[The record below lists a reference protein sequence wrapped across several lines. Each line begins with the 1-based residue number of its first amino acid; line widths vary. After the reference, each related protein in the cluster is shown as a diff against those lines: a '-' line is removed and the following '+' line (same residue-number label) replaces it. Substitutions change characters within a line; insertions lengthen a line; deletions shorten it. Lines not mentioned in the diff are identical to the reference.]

1 MRQRMQP
8 HGGQLMMTT
17 QVTTKVPPGF
27 DGKTSWF
34 AFEDAIDD
42 WCDITELEA
51 EKWGPALRNR
61 LEGEASV
68 YKRLLDREQLRE
80 PNGRGVEYFKRT
92 LRPHFV
98 KGAQTVFLYRFMRFM
113 KNNRGNAE
121 LMKWMTRFQIDGR
134 RLEESWMDLCPELD
148 LTSPAIVAEVTARRN
163 AHNNAQAALHA
174 ADNNHVIVPWTDDMI
189 QAVHNEAIGLHRQQ
203 HRDLFPLSPNL
214 IALIFIS
221 TADLFQDQRQSL
233 TSIITHRNRTMDQYR
248 VGELRETFIEMF
260 CTVKTAVDNPMMNP
274 SGSGGRRAFL
284 VLEEG
289 DLDGSFGYWAED
301 EEDGAEGF
309 LDALE
314 DVFWIWDDNDYSW
327 FQRRFQGRR
336 TRKGKGKGKG
346 WKGKGKGKGG
356 RRFFRPRNKGKGK
369 GKRKGKSHLVEDDSY
384 YANEEWQGY
393 ENENW
398 DEGYWAYED
407 ETAWQS
413 QGWDEWQEYDEY
425 GYFQGKGKKGKKGK
439 GKGKKGHGPSE
450 QGKGQ
455 GDGKGEANYVN
466 PSHSSQPSVQQAA
479 LPSSASA
486 SGFFVTHSD
495 VSLTSVKVTQDED
508 QSMEPDLSG
517 CAFLGQEANPVQKVE
532 EEGVAFHTENQ
543 MPPTVAILD
552 LGCTR
557 AMGSRNA
564 VNAFCDY
571 VDNNDCG
578 LWYKI
583 EPTSSRFFFANSQQT
598 KCTEKLVIHMY
609 DKSWSVHT
617 TEFDIVEEGNVPL
630 LMSLPQMRNLGFQ
643 FELSPQK
650 SFLNCTR
657 LGIWKHQL
665 KMAKSTH
672 LVMDFQDIAWY
683 MSAVYFKTPEVTSF
697 FSQHEHFEYSQL
709 SVETFAYATD
719 DDWEIDYHRRELIRH
734 HKTLRSQ
741 LFKISGSK
749 CPISFDDLESTR
761 TTFLEMKNG
770 TKKVE
775 KDDWRAVSG
784 PEKRFDKQWKG
795 RTVFKIKAGAA
806 LPAEELSHVKSSSK
820 PARISDPS
828 DEVKPEHS
836 SPEEKAGKSK
846 SSSAPA
852 EEGKSGSSSS
862 GLKRRLGRKTASP
875 SEHDD
880 FGKEFIGEL
889 EKELDMELDKS
900 DDVRKRRPK
909 GDDVEYSP
917 SSDDERWEK
926 AKNKPGN
933 ESLEPRRISVP
944 LPGSEAQ
951 ALTPAYRKMIKRL
964 DDKVE
969 LYKLHV
975 KHYHMS
981 PTQFR
986 RRTSML
992 NLPERIYEKYED
1004 VFNKCRVCSMSV
1016 APPPRAKISGIRASV
1031 FGDVVFV
1038 DHCEIELKKKK
1049 YVVLL
1054 VLDGATNLL
1063 WATAQNSL
1071 DKKETLTHLRSWN
1084 EQNNCIPKAIVGDE
1098 AFFSDELLEYYK
1110 FHGIKD
1116 LPCGPRTPWPNRA
1129 ETAVRLFKKQWTIM
1143 AMSLEGDE
1151 RFNGVTIRQAVKMT
1165 AWARN
1170 TQLTISGYSPL
1181 EIATGRRP
1189 PDLFDVETANP
1200 EQLTSEPPEEDVPTL
1215 ALQRLAL
1222 RAHQEARQA
1231 ADLRHDMA
1239 RRTMP
1244 SDGPYKQGDEVFY
1257 WHQDSSKFKDKGK
1270 WIRGKVLSQ
1279 EGAMVHLHTNKAV
1292 IRVNQSKVRRDHDE
1306 WHDVSIPNLDET
1318 KEEIKDEGDLKRED
1332 HNLLCEGCLGE
1343 QAFWFYDDQKCDVLE
1358 LFGSSSGYSW
1368 MMARKGVK
1376 VGQPIDHKHGS
1387 NLNTAYGQA
1396 EAWKKIMKMDPEI
1409 IFINNPSPQ
1418 SARKMVFRFCFDVI
1432 TWQCKRNKKFIV
1444 TCAEGSYFSL
1454 FLDQKRWHKIL
1465 SKHLC
1470 WERVDLQHFCNCE
1483 DEIRDM
1489 IVYHSYDD
1497 YQDDISW
1504 FEFLT
1509 KKKFFSH
1516 EACWKD
1522 PHWKALPA
1530 RFLAGLI
1537 RATPEVS
1544 RSYVADKRQE
1554 FLLEDILE
1562 DFDQGLLCGTCMH
1575 HDRYDEHSLLLR
1587 DLDVRNDDI
1596 PVPLRHILP
1605 QKFSTP
1611 SLVSTLRMIEALPLG
1626 TEVSVR
1632 ESTNEKIVAL
1642 IPGLQNIRRMT
1653 LPQMYFESCSI
1664 FCGTY
1669 GRVNPLFSLPEDSV
1683 ILLWNPGSHH
1693 RIFFMFMSQL
1703 YPHYKEFQV
1712 NKWNIIAFS
1721 TETSGAIR
1729 RTTVGPPV
1737 NNEVVPPHPPVGADG
1752 NDPIHPDDHGPPPE
1766 DDVNMPP
1773 DGANDSGEQDDSDFD
1788 MDDPHVNPPPG
1799 GQPPFP
1805 PQPPPSMPPSTPE
1818 VQFPTAQPSPF
1829 SNPDETIE
1837 AVMQPVPDD
1846 SSSEEPHITEP
1857 ERIEIKQRHVS
1868 HDSDEKPPKAKA
1880 RVMTKKQKVQL
1891 PGHQNPIE
1899 VPTVKPPNDDED
1911 DVPNPT
1917 VSSND
1922 PTIPLPTTTPHSFT
1936 PAQPEDEEEYNTP
1949 QSSQDTIPYQDVETE
1964 EPIITEDEVEHLNS
1978 HGSDDTQPY
1987 DSEFVQFERDYFVNL
2002 GHNSAAP
2009 DFKSYDINGFRQ
2021 FCQYLAKNGKK
2032 TPKAESVITPQVLQK
2047 YAKQIK
2053 QAKLEEFRSFLDF
2066 TAMKFRDRRKHKIE
2080 NFVTGRWVLTI
2091 KTDKDGQFKKFKARW
2106 VCRGFQDAQK
2116 WDLQTDSPTATR
2128 YGFRVASQHA
2138 ASSYW
2143 DLLHIDLKT
2152 AFLQGETYDLERRVI
2167 HVQLPSDIGLP
2178 PYLVGLCT
2186 RSVYGL
2192 ADAPRRWWNR
2202 LDKFLISLGI
2212 QPTRAD
2218 RCTYVCYDGAFKND
2232 DVSSGTKTPKQVS
2245 YYVDSPSGEM
2255 TRDES
2260 FDIANEVR
2268 QSFAVEERLF
2278 SLCHAEGKSLYQQQR
2293 YTQKKSED
2301 CAWTPVIDEELLKF
2315 LESVEHKAGWIPYQ
2329 NGHAQVSY
2337 RAKALRTPDPY
2348 YTSKQYF
2355 FRTSIVKRKG
2365 VWWLLEMNA
2374 DIRKEK
2380 NFISLEEEAEVLVSI
2395 FLPAERAYLAST
2407 PQLTPEVVEELL
2419 EHFMDPVHGSN
2430 SKGRK
2435 TIGMCCLHVD
2445 DLFVTGTPDFLE
2457 KFKKKKVKASFKIG
2471 HEDVNDLMF
2480 TGQRV
2485 KWQLDEKT
2493 KKKSHI
2499 VVEQSLCVS
2508 ELTEIVIQKGQ
2519 KDDEKCDKDMHT
2531 AYRSLL
2537 GSINWLQ
2544 SRTQF
2549 QACYQ
2554 FSRCASAAASP
2565 TIGDCKALNKLCKQ
2579 IVNDPMELKYWPLE
2593 GNPRLMAMPDA
2604 AFRNNSDKSSQR
2616 AMVIFMS
2623 EPRKEKSRNSRGSL
2637 IFFESTKIKRTT
2649 LSTTVAELYAL
2660 MKCYGTCQMLRGLI
2674 KDITGHSCELH
2685 MRTDANNSVTT
2696 ASTTH
2701 VPEQQETIHMIQ
2713 MLRKEACSGSIADL
2727 SHIRTQWCL
2736 ADCLTKK
2743 SANPQALID
2752 AVRQGILKE
2761 VDAHP
2766 PFRTLVEHKA
2776 YLRSWLPT
2784 VCHHVNFALD
2794 VFYLGESFQW
2804 QLCAVNLFACW
2815 PFKSCVMNVSSL
2827 CMNAML
2833 KEIFIS
2839 FYEFVPAAQLACTH
2853 S

>member
-1 MRQRMQP
+1 MPLFSGSGAVKIMDLYEDEPNDDYESYAMRQRMQP

-174 ADNNHVIVPWTDDMI
+174 ADNNHVIVPWNDDMI

-221 TADLFQDQRQSL
+221 TADLSQDQRQSL
-233 TSIITHRNRTMDQYR
+233 TSIMTHRNRTMDQYR

-346 WKGKGKGKGG
+346 RKGKGKGKGG

-398 DEGYWAYED
+398 NEGYWAYED

-466 PSHSSQPSVQQAA
+466 PSHSSQPTVQQAA
-479 LPSSASA
+479 LPSSVSA

-508 QSMEPDLSG
+508 QSMEPDPSG

-665 KMAKSTH
+665 RMAKSTH

-697 FSQHEHFEYSQL
+697 FSQNEHFEYSQL

-795 RTVFKIKAGAA
+795 RTVFKIKAGAT

-828 DEVKPEHS
+828 DEVKPENS
-836 SPEEKAGKSK
+836 STEEKAGKSK

-889 EKELDMELDKS
+889 GKELDMELDKS

-909 GDDVEYSP
+909 GDDVDNYSP

-1049 YVVLL
+1049 YAVLL

-1098 AFFSDELLEYYK
+1098 AFFSDEFLEYYK

-1200 EQLTSEPPEEDVPTL
+1200 EQLTSEPPEEDVSTL

-1257 WHQDSSKFKDKGK
+1257 WHQDSSKFKEKGK

-1318 KEEIKDEGDLKRED
+1318 EEEIKDEGDLRRED

-1376 VGQPIDHKHGS
+1376 VGQPVDHKHGS

-1409 IFINNPSPQ
+1409 IYINNPSPQ

-1444 TCAEGSYFSL
+1444 TCPEGSYFSL

-1516 EACWKD
+1516 ETCWKD

-1575 HDRYDEHSLLLR
+1575 HERYDEHSLLLR

-1857 ERIEIKQRHVS
+1857 ERIEIKQRQVS

-1917 VSSND
+1917 AASSND

-1978 HGSDDTQPY
+1978 NGSDDTQPY
-1987 DSEFVQFERDYFVNL
+1987 DSEFVQFEGDYFVNL

-2232 DVSSGTKTPKQVS
+2232 DVSSGTKNPKQVS

-2301 CAWTPVIDEELLKF
+2301 CAWTPVVDEELLKF
-2315 LESVEHKAGWIPYQ
+2315 LESVEHKAGRIPYQ

-2365 VWWLLEMNA
+2365 VSWLLEMNA

-2380 NFISLEEEAEVLVSI
+2380 NYISLEEEAEVLVSI

-2457 KFKKKKVKASFKIG
+2457 KFKSKVKASFKIG

-2565 TIGDCKALNKLCKQ
+2565 TIGDCKSLNKLCKQ

-2685 MRTDANNSVTT
+2685 MRTDANNLVTT

-2752 AVRQGILKE
+2752 AVRQGIKE

-2794 VFYLGESFQW
+2794 VFYLGESFQ
-2804 QLCAVNLFACW
+2804 
-2815 PFKSCVMNVSSL
+2815 
-2827 CMNAML
+2827 
-2833 KEIFIS
+2833 
-2839 FYEFVPAAQLACTH
+2839 
-2853 S
+2853 

>member
-1 MRQRMQP
+1 MPLFSGSGAVKIMDLYEDEPNDDYESYAMRQRMQP

-34 AFEDAIDD
+34 AFEDAVDD
-42 WCDITELEA
+42 WCHITELEA

-221 TADLFQDQRQSL
+221 TADLSQDQRQSL
-233 TSIITHRNRTMDQYR
+233 TSIMTHRNRTMDQYR

-346 WKGKGKGKGG
+346 RKGKGKGKGKGG

-398 DEGYWAYED
+398 NEGYWAYED

-466 PSHSSQPSVQQAA
+466 PSHSSQPTVQQAA
-479 LPSSASA
+479 PASA

-508 QSMEPDLSG
+508 QSMEPDPSG

-617 TEFDIVEEGNVPL
+617 TEFDIAEEGNVPL

-665 KMAKSTH
+665 RMAKSTH

-1098 AFFSDELLEYYK
+1098 AFFSDEFLEYYK

-1143 AMSLEGDE
+1143 AMSVEGDE

-1200 EQLTSEPPEEDVPTL
+1200 EQLTSEPPEEDVSTL

-1306 WHDVSIPNLDET
+1306 WHDVSIPNLDEA

-1396 EAWKKIMKMDPEI
+1396 EACKKIMKMDPEI

-1418 SARKMVFRFCFDVI
+1418 SARKVVFRFCFDVI

-1444 TCAEGSYFSL
+1444 TCPEGSYFSL

-1653 LPQMYFESCSI
+1653 LPQTYFESCSI

-1773 DGANDSGEQDDSDFD
+1773 DGANDSGEQDDDSDFD
-1788 MDDPHVNPPPG
+1788 MDDPHLNPPPG

-1917 VSSND
+1917 AASSND

-1978 HGSDDTQPY
+1978 NGSDDTQPY
-1987 DSEFVQFERDYFVNL
+1987 DSEFVQFEGDYFVNL

-2301 CAWTPVIDEELLKF
+2301 CAWTPVVDEELLKF

-2457 KFKKKKVKASFKIG
+2457 KFKNKVKASFKIG

-2685 MRTDANNSVTT
+2685 MRTDANNLVTT

-2794 VFYLGESFQW
+2794 VFYLGESFQ
-2804 QLCAVNLFACW
+2804 
-2815 PFKSCVMNVSSL
+2815 
-2827 CMNAML
+2827 
-2833 KEIFIS
+2833 
-2839 FYEFVPAAQLACTH
+2839 
-2853 S
+2853 

>member
-1 MRQRMQP
+1 MPLFSGSGAVKIMDLYEDEPNDDYESYAMRQRMQP

-121 LMKWMTRFQIDGR
+121 LMKWMTRFQTDGR

-221 TADLFQDQRQSL
+221 TADLSQDQRQSL
-233 TSIITHRNRTMDQYR
+233 TSIMTHRNRTMDQYR

-346 WKGKGKGKGG
+346 RKGKGKGKGG

-398 DEGYWAYED
+398 NEGYWAYED

-479 LPSSASA
+479 IPSSASA

-665 KMAKSTH
+665 RMAKSTH

-749 CPISFDDLESTR
+749 CPISFDDFESTR

-795 RTVFKIKAGAA
+795 RTVFKIKAGAT

-909 GDDVEYSP
+909 GDDVDYSP
-917 SSDDERWEK
+917 SFDDERWEK

-1098 AFFSDELLEYYK
+1098 AFFSDEFLEYYK

-1116 LPCGPRTPWPNRA
+1116 LPCRPRTPWPNRA

-1200 EQLTSEPPEEDVPTL
+1200 EQLTSEPPEEDVSTL

-1292 IRVNQSKVRRDHDE
+1292 IRSKVRRDHDE

-1444 TCAEGSYFSL
+1444 TCPEGSYFSL

-1470 WERVDLQHFCNCE
+1470 WVRVDLQHFCKCE

-1516 EACWKD
+1516 EVCWKD

-1632 ESTNEKIVAL
+1632 ESTNERIVAL

-1653 LPQMYFESCSI
+1653 LPQMYFESCST

-1917 VSSND
+1917 AASSND

-1964 EPIITEDEVEHLNS
+1964 EPIITEDEVEHLHSN
-1978 HGSDDTQPY
+1978 GSDDTQPY
-1987 DSEFVQFERDYFVNL
+1987 DSEFVQFEGDYFVNL

-2021 FCQYLAKNGKK
+2021 FCQYFAKNGKK

-2066 TAMKFRDRRKHKIE
+2066 TAMKFRDRRRHKIE

-2152 AFLQGETYDLERRVI
+2152 AFLQGETYDLERRVT

-2232 DVSSGTKTPKQVS
+2232 DVSSGTKNPKQVS

-2301 CAWTPVIDEELLKF
+2301 CAWTPVVDEELLKF

-2395 FLPAERAYLAST
+2395 FLPTERAYLAST

-2457 KFKKKKVKASFKIG
+2457 KFKSKVKASFKIG

-2685 MRTDANNSVTT
+2685 MRTDANNLVTT

-2794 VFYLGESFQW
+2794 VFYLGESFQ
-2804 QLCAVNLFACW
+2804 
-2815 PFKSCVMNVSSL
+2815 
-2827 CMNAML
+2827 
-2833 KEIFIS
+2833 
-2839 FYEFVPAAQLACTH
+2839 
-2853 S
+2853 

>member
-1 MRQRMQP
+1 MPLFSGSGAVKIMDLYEDEPNDDYESYAMRQRMQP

-174 ADNNHVIVPWTDDMI
+174 ADNNHVIVPWNDDMI

-221 TADLFQDQRQSL
+221 TADLSQDQRQSL
-233 TSIITHRNRTMDQYR
+233 TSIMTHRNRTMDQYR

-274 SGSGGRRAFL
+274 SGSGGRRAFS

-346 WKGKGKGKGG
+346 RKGKGKGKGG

-398 DEGYWAYED
+398 NEGYWAYED

-466 PSHSSQPSVQQAA
+466 PSHSSQPTAQQAA

-495 VSLTSVKVTQDED
+495 VSLTSVKVTHDED

-517 CAFLGQEANPVQKVE
+517 CAFLGQEENPVQKVE

-665 KMAKSTH
+665 RMAKSTH

-719 DDWEIDYHRRELIRH
+719 DDWEIDYQRRELIRH

-795 RTVFKIKAGAA
+795 RTVFKIKAGAT

-909 GDDVEYSP
+909 GDDVDNYSP

-1098 AFFSDELLEYYK
+1098 AFFSDEFLEYYK

-1200 EQLTSEPPEEDVPTL
+1200 EQLTSEPHEEDVSTL

-1409 IFINNPSPQ
+1409 IYINNPSPQ

-1444 TCAEGSYFSL
+1444 TCPEGSYFSL

-1516 EACWKD
+1516 EVCWKD
-1522 PHWKALPA
+1522 PHWKTLPA

-1653 LPQMYFESCSI
+1653 LPQMYLESCSI

-1837 AVMQPVPDD
+1837 AVMQPVPYD

-1857 ERIEIKQRHVS
+1857 ERIEIKQRQVS

-1917 VSSND
+1917 AASSND

-1964 EPIITEDEVEHLNS
+1964 EPIITEDEGEHLNS
-1978 HGSDDTQPY
+1978 NGSDDTQPY
-1987 DSEFVQFERDYFVNL
+1987 DSEFVQFEGDYFVIL

-2218 RCTYVCYDGAFKND
+2218 RCTYVCYDGALKKD
-2232 DVSSGTKTPKQVS
+2232 DVSSRTKTPKQVS

-2301 CAWTPVIDEELLKF
+2301 CAWTPVVDEELLKF
-2315 LESVEHKAGWIPYQ
+2315 LESVEHKSGWIPYQ

-2380 NFISLEEEAEVLVSI
+2380 NLISLEEEAEVLVSI

-2457 KFKKKKVKASFKIG
+2457 KFKNKVKASFKIG

-2593 GNPRLMAMPDA
+2593 GNPRLLAMPDA

-2623 EPRKEKSRNSRGSL
+2623 EQRKEKSRNSRGSL

-2685 MRTDANNSVTT
+2685 MRTDANNLVTT

-2794 VFYLGESFQW
+2794 VFYLGESFQ
-2804 QLCAVNLFACW
+2804 
-2815 PFKSCVMNVSSL
+2815 
-2827 CMNAML
+2827 
-2833 KEIFIS
+2833 
-2839 FYEFVPAAQLACTH
+2839 
-2853 S
+2853 

>member
-1 MRQRMQP
+1 MPLFSGSGAVKIMDLYEDEPNDDYESYAMRQRMQP

-174 ADNNHVIVPWTDDMI
+174 ADNNHVIVPWNDDMI

-221 TADLFQDQRQSL
+221 TADLSQDQRQSL
-233 TSIITHRNRTMDQYR
+233 TSIMTHRNRTMDQYR

-309 LDALE
+309 LDSLE

-346 WKGKGKGKGG
+346 RKGKGKGKGG

-398 DEGYWAYED
+398 NEGYWAYED

-466 PSHSSQPSVQQAA
+466 PSHSSQPTVQQAA

-495 VSLTSVKVTQDED
+495 VSLTSVKATQDED

-657 LGIWKHQL
+657 LGIWKYQL
-665 KMAKSTH
+665 RMAKSTH

-697 FSQHEHFEYSQL
+697 FSQNEHFEYSQL

-836 SPEEKAGKSK
+836 SPEEKARKSK

-889 EKELDMELDKS
+889 QKELDMELDKS

-909 GDDVEYSP
+909 GDDVDYSP

-1098 AFFSDELLEYYK
+1098 AFFSDEFLEYYK

-1200 EQLTSEPPEEDVPTL
+1200 EQLTSEPPEEDVSTL

-1257 WHQDSSKFKDKGK
+1257 WHQDSSKFKKKGK
-1270 WIRGKVLSQ
+1270 WIKGKVLSQ

-1409 IFINNPSPQ
+1409 IYINNPSPQ

-1444 TCAEGSYFSL
+1444 TCPEGSYFSL

-1470 WERVDLQHFCNCE
+1470 WERVDLQHFCKCE

-1554 FLLEDILE
+1554 FLLVDILE

-1587 DLDVRNDDI
+1587 DLNVRNDDI

-1664 FCGTY
+1664 YCGTY

-1683 ILLWNPGSHH
+1683 ILIWNPGSHH

-1773 DGANDSGEQDDSDFD
+1773 DGANGSGEQDDSDFD

-1805 PQPPPSMPPSTPE
+1805 PNPPPSMPPSTPE

-1880 RVMTKKQKVQL
+1880 RVMTKRQKVQL

-1917 VSSND
+1917 AASSND

-1978 HGSDDTQPY
+1978 NGSDDTQPY
-1987 DSEFVQFERDYFVNL
+1987 DSEFVQFEGDYFVNL
-2002 GHNSAAP
+2002 GHNSVAP
-2009 DFKSYDINGFRQ
+2009 DFKFIYDINGFRQ

-2268 QSFAVEERLF
+2268 QSFSVEERLF

-2301 CAWTPVIDEELLKF
+2301 CAWTPVVDEELLKF

-2445 DLFVTGTPDFLE
+2445 DLFVTGTPEFLE
-2457 KFKKKKVKASFKIG
+2457 KFKNKVKASFKIG

-2565 TIGDCKALNKLCKQ
+2565 TVGDCKALNKLCKQ

-2685 MRTDANNSVTT
+2685 MRTDANNLVTT

-2752 AVRQGILKE
+2752 AVKQGFLKE

-2784 VCHHVNFALD
+2784 VYHHVNFALD
-2794 VFYLGESFQW
+2794 VFYLGESFQ
-2804 QLCAVNLFACW
+2804 
-2815 PFKSCVMNVSSL
+2815 
-2827 CMNAML
+2827 
-2833 KEIFIS
+2833 
-2839 FYEFVPAAQLACTH
+2839 
-2853 S
+2853 

>member
-1 MRQRMQP
+1 MVAGAVKIMDLYEDEPNDDYESYAMRQRMPP

-148 LTSPAIVAEVTARRN
+148 LTSPAIVAEVAARRN
-163 AHNNAQAALHA
+163 AHNNARAALHA
-174 ADNNHVIVPWTDDMI
+174 ADNNHVVIPWTDDMI
-189 QAVHNEAIGLHRQQ
+189 QAVHNEAIGLHRQA

-221 TADLFQDQRQSL
+221 TADLSQDQRQSL
-233 TSIITHRNRTMDQYR
+233 TSIMTHRNRTMDQYR

-284 VLEEG
+284 VIEEG

-327 FQRRFQGRR
+327 YQRRFQGRR

-346 WKGKGKGKGG
+346 RKGKGKGKGG
-356 RRFFRPRNKGKGK
+356 RRFFRPRNKRKGK
-369 GKRKGKSHLVEDDSY
+369 GKRKGKSHLVEDESY

-398 DEGYWAYED
+398 NEGYWAYED

-466 PSHSSQPSVQQAA
+466 PSHSSQPTVQQAA

-665 KMAKSTH
+665 RMAKSTH

-749 CPISFDDLESTR
+749 CPISFDDIESTR

-846 SSSAPA
+846 SSSAP
-852 EEGKSGSSSS
+852 EHQCKSGSSSS

-909 GDDVEYSP
+909 GDDVDYSP

-1098 AFFSDELLEYYK
+1098 AFFSDEFLEYYK

-1143 AMSLEGDE
+1143 ATSLEGDE

-1200 EQLTSEPPEEDVPTL
+1200 EQLTSEPPEEDVSTL

-1306 WHDVSIPNLDET
+1306 WHDVSIPNLDEA
-1318 KEEIKDEGDLKRED
+1318 KEENKDEGDLKRED

-1376 VGQPIDHKHGS
+1376 VGQRIDHKHGS

-1418 SARKMVFRFCFDVI
+1418 CARKMVFRFCFDVI

-1444 TCAEGSYFSL
+1444 TCPEGSYFSL

-1489 IVYHSYDD
+1489 IVHHSYDD

-1554 FLLEDILE
+1554 FLLEDIFE

-1683 ILLWNPGSHH
+1683 ILLWNPSSHH

-1773 DGANDSGEQDDSDFD
+1773 DGVNDSGEQDDDSDFD
-1788 MDDPHVNPPPG
+1788 MDDPHLNPPPG

-1917 VSSND
+1917 AASSND

-1978 HGSDDTQPY
+1978 NGSDDTQPY
-1987 DSEFVQFERDYFVNL
+1987 DSEFVQFEGDYFVNL

-2066 TAMKFRDRRKHKIE
+2066 TAMKFRDRRKHRIE

-2278 SLCHAEGKSLYQQQR
+2278 PLCHAEGKSLYQQPR

-2301 CAWTPVIDEELLKF
+2301 CAWTPVVDEELLKF

-2380 NFISLEEEAEVLVSI
+2380 NFVSLEEEAEVLVSI

-2407 PQLTPEVVEELL
+2407 PQLTPEVVEDLL
-2419 EHFMDPVHGSN
+2419 EHFMDPVHASN
-2430 SKGRK
+2430 SEGRK
-2435 TIGMCCLHVD
+2435 AIGMCCLHVD
-2445 DLFVTGTPDFLE
+2445 DLFVTGTPEFLE
-2457 KFKKKKVKASFKIG
+2457 KFKSKVKASFKIG

-2565 TIGDCKALNKLCKQ
+2565 TVGDCKALNKLCKQ

-2660 MKCYGTCQMLRGLI
+2660 MKCYGACQMLRGLI

-2685 MRTDANNSVTT
+2685 MRTDANNLVTT

-2784 VCHHVNFALD
+2784 VCHHVNFAFD
-2794 VFYLGESFQW
+2794 VFYLGESFQ
-2804 QLCAVNLFACW
+2804 
-2815 PFKSCVMNVSSL
+2815 
-2827 CMNAML
+2827 
-2833 KEIFIS
+2833 
-2839 FYEFVPAAQLACTH
+2839 
-2853 S
+2853 

>member
-1 MRQRMQP
+1 MPLFSGSGAVKIMDLYEDEPNDDYESYAMRQRMQP

-174 ADNNHVIVPWTDDMI
+174 ADNNHVIVPWNDDMI

-221 TADLFQDQRQSL
+221 TADLSQDQRQSL
-233 TSIITHRNRTMDQYR
+233 TSIMTHRNRTMDQYR

-346 WKGKGKGKGG
+346 RKGKGKGKGG

-398 DEGYWAYED
+398 NEGYWAYED

-455 GDGKGEANYVN
+455 GDGKGETNYVN

-479 LPSSASA
+479 LPSSTSA

-657 LGIWKHQL
+657 LGIWKYQL
-665 KMAKSTH
+665 RMAKSTH

-784 PEKRFDKQWKG
+784 PEKRFDRQWKG

-862 GLKRRLGRKTASP
+862 GLKGRLGRKTASP

-926 AKNKPGN
+926 DKNKPGN

-1071 DKKETLTHLRSWN
+1071 ENKETLTHLRSWN

-1098 AFFSDELLEYYK
+1098 AFFSDEFLEYYK

-1129 ETAVRLFKKQWTIM
+1129 ETAVRLFKKQWIIM

-1151 RFNGVTIRQAVKMT
+1151 RFNSVTIRQAVKMT

-1200 EQLTSEPPEEDVPTL
+1200 EQLTSEPPEEDVSTL

-1231 ADLRHDMA
+1231 ADLRYDMA

-1257 WHQDSSKFKDKGK
+1257 WHQDSSKFKEKGK

-1409 IFINNPSPQ
+1409 IYINNPSPQ

-1432 TWQCKRNKKFIV
+1432 TWQCKRNKKFIA
-1444 TCAEGSYFSL
+1444 TCPEGSYFSL

-1470 WERVDLQHFCNCE
+1470 WERVDLQHFCKCE

-1729 RTTVGPPV
+1729 RTTVCPPV

-1837 AVMQPVPDD
+1837 AVMQPVHDD

-1857 ERIEIKQRHVS
+1857 ERIEIKQRQVS

-1899 VPTVKPPNDDED
+1899 VPTVKPPNDDQD
-1911 DVPNPT
+1911 DVANPT
-1917 VSSND
+1917 ASSSND

-1964 EPIITEDEVEHLNS
+1964 EPIITEDEVEHLHSN
-1978 HGSDDTQPY
+1978 GSDDTQPY
-1987 DSEFVQFERDYFVNL
+1987 DSEFVQFEGDYFVNL

-2301 CAWTPVIDEELLKF
+2301 CAWTPVVDEELLKF

-2457 KFKKKKVKASFKIG
+2457 KFKSKVKASFKIG

-2508 ELTEIVIQKGQ
+2508 ELTEIVIQKGK

-2593 GNPRLMAMPDA
+2593 GNPRLMAMPGA

-2685 MRTDANNSVTT
+2685 MRTDANNLVTT

-2752 AVRQGILKE
+2752 AVKQGVLKE

-2794 VFYLGESFQW
+2794 VFYLGESFQ
-2804 QLCAVNLFACW
+2804 
-2815 PFKSCVMNVSSL
+2815 
-2827 CMNAML
+2827 
-2833 KEIFIS
+2833 
-2839 FYEFVPAAQLACTH
+2839 
-2853 S
+2853 

>member
-1 MRQRMQP
+1 M
-8 HGGQLMMTT
+8 
-17 QVTTKVPPGF
+17 
-27 DGKTSWF
+27 
-34 AFEDAIDD
+34 
-42 WCDITELEA
+42 
-51 EKWGPALRNR
+51 
-61 LEGEASV
+61 
-68 YKRLLDREQLRE
+68 
-80 PNGRGVEYFKRT
+80 
-92 LRPHFV
+92 

-113 KNNRGNAE
+113 KNNRGNGD

-174 ADNNHVIVPWTDDMI
+174 ADNNHVVIPWTDDMI

-221 TADLFQDQRQSL
+221 TADLSQDQRQSL
-233 TSIITHRNRTMDQYR
+233 TSIMTHRNRTMDQYR

-260 CTVKTAVDNPMMNP
+260 CTVKTAVDNPMLNP

-346 WKGKGKGKGG
+346 RKGKGKGG

-369 GKRKGKSHLVEDDSY
+369 GKRKGKSHLVEDESY

-398 DEGYWAYED
+398 NEGYWAYED

-466 PSHSSQPSVQQAA
+466 PSHSSQPAVQQAA

-486 SGFFVTHSD
+486 SGFFVTHSN
-495 VSLTSVKVTQDED
+495 VSLTSVKVTRDEE

-571 VDNNDCG
+571 VDNHDCG

-665 KMAKSTH
+665 RMAKSTH

-836 SPEEKAGKSK
+836 SPEEKPGKSK
-846 SSSAPA
+846 PSSAPA

-909 GDDVEYSP
+909 GDDVDYTP

-1031 FGDVVFV
+1031 FGDVIFV

-1098 AFFSDELLEYYK
+1098 AFFSDEFLEYYK

-1165 AWARN
+1165 VWARN

-1200 EQLTSEPPEEDVPTL
+1200 EQLTSEPPEEDVSTL

-1306 WHDVSIPNLDET
+1306 WHDVSIPNLDEA

-1444 TCAEGSYFSL
+1444 TCPEGSYFSL

-1497 YQDDISW
+1497 YQHDISW

-1632 ESTNEKIVAL
+1632 ESTNERIVAL

-1773 DGANDSGEQDDSDFD
+1773 DGANDSGEQDDDSDFD
-1788 MDDPHVNPPPG
+1788 MDDPHLNPPPG

-1805 PQPPPSMPPSTPE
+1805 PHPPPSMPPSTPE

-1917 VSSND
+1917 AASSND

-1978 HGSDDTQPY
+1978 NGSDDTQPY
-1987 DSEFVQFERDYFVNL
+1987 DSEFVQFEGDYFVNL

-2009 DFKSYDINGFRQ
+2009 DFKSYDVNGFRQ

-2143 DLLHIDLKT
+2143 DILHIDLKT

-2301 CAWTPVIDEELLKF
+2301 CAWTPVVDEELLKF

-2380 NFISLEEEAEVLVSI
+2380 NLISLEEEAEVLVSI

-2457 KFKKKKVKASFKIG
+2457 KFKSKVKASFKIG

-2565 TIGDCKALNKLCKQ
+2565 TVGDCKALNKLCKQ
-2579 IVNDPMELKYWPLE
+2579 IVNDPMELKFWPLE

-2685 MRTDANNSVTT
+2685 MRTDANNLVTT

-2794 VFYLGESFQW
+2794 VFYLGESFQ
-2804 QLCAVNLFACW
+2804 
-2815 PFKSCVMNVSSL
+2815 
-2827 CMNAML
+2827 
-2833 KEIFIS
+2833 
-2839 FYEFVPAAQLACTH
+2839 
-2853 S
+2853 

>member
-1 MRQRMQP
+1 MVAEQKKIMDLYEDEPNDDYESYAMRQRMQP

-113 KNNRGNAE
+113 TNNRGNAE

-221 TADLFQDQRQSL
+221 TADLSQDQRQSL
-233 TSIITHRNRTMDQYR
+233 TSIMTHRNRTMDQYR

-346 WKGKGKGKGG
+346 RKGKGKGKGG

-398 DEGYWAYED
+398 NEGYWAYED

-439 GKGKKGHGPSE
+439 GKRKKGHGPSE

-466 PSHSSQPSVQQAA
+466 PSHSSQSTVQQAA

-564 VNAFCDY
+564 VNAFCHY

-609 DKSWSVHT
+609 DKSWSVRT

-630 LMSLPQMRNLGFQ
+630 LMSLPQMRNLGFR

-665 KMAKSTH
+665 RMAKSTH

-697 FSQHEHFEYSQL
+697 FSQNEHFEYSQL

-795 RTVFKIKAGAA
+795 RTVFKIKAGATI
-806 LPAEELSHVKSSSK
+806 PAEELSHVKSSSK

-1038 DHCEIELKKKK
+1038 DHCEIELKNKK

-1071 DKKETLTHLRSWN
+1071 ENKETLTHLRSWN

-1098 AFFSDELLEYYK
+1098 AFFSDEFLEYYK

-1129 ETAVRLFKKQWTIM
+1129 ETAVRLFKKQWIIM

-1151 RFNGVTIRQAVKMT
+1151 RFNSVTIRQAVKMT

-1189 PDLFDVETANP
+1189 PDLFDIETANP
-1200 EQLTSEPPEEDVPTL
+1200 EQLTSEPPEEDVSTL
-1215 ALQRLAL
+1215 ALRRLAL

-1231 ADLRHDMA
+1231 ADLRHDMT

-1244 SDGPYKQGDEVFY
+1244 SYKQGDEVFY
-1257 WHQDSSKFKDKGK
+1257 WHQDSSKFKEKGK

-1306 WHDVSIPNLDET
+1306 WHDVSIPNLDEA

-1444 TCAEGSYFSL
+1444 TCPEGSYFSL

-1470 WERVDLQHFCNCE
+1470 WERVDLQHFCKCE

-1752 NDPIHPDDHGPPPE
+1752 NDPIHPDDHGPPPK

-1805 PQPPPSMPPSTPE
+1805 PNPPPSMPPSTPE

-1857 ERIEIKQRHVS
+1857 ERIEIKQRQVS
-1868 HDSDEKPPKAKA
+1868 HDSDEMPPKAKA

-1917 VSSND
+1917 TASSND

-1964 EPIITEDEVEHLNS
+1964 EPIITEDEVEHLHSN
-1978 HGSDDTQPY
+1978 GSDDTQPY
-1987 DSEFVQFERDYFVNL
+1987 DSEFVQFEGDYFVNL

-2053 QAKLEEFRSFLDF
+2053 QAKLAEFRSFLDF

-2268 QSFAVEERLF
+2268 QSFAAEERLF

-2301 CAWTPVIDEELLKF
+2301 CAWTPVVDEELLKF

-2445 DLFVTGTPDFLE
+2445 DLFVTGTPEFLE
-2457 KFKKKKVKASFKIG
+2457 KFKNKVKASFKIG

-2565 TIGDCKALNKLCKQ
+2565 TVGDCKALNKLCKQ
-2579 IVNDPMELKYWPLE
+2579 IVNDPMELRYWPLE

-2685 MRTDANNSVTT
+2685 MRTDANNLVTT

-2752 AVRQGILKE
+2752 AVKQGILKE

-2794 VFYLGESFQW
+2794 VFYLCESFQ
-2804 QLCAVNLFACW
+2804 
-2815 PFKSCVMNVSSL
+2815 
-2827 CMNAML
+2827 
-2833 KEIFIS
+2833 
-2839 FYEFVPAAQLACTH
+2839 
-2853 S
+2853 

>member
-1 MRQRMQP
+1 MPLFSGSGAVKIMGLYEDEPNDDYESYAMRQRMQP

-51 EKWGPALRNR
+51 EKWGPAIRNR

-174 ADNNHVIVPWTDDMI
+174 ADNNHVVIPWTDDMI

-221 TADLFQDQRQSL
+221 TADLSQDQRQSL
-233 TSIITHRNRTMDQYR
+233 TSIMTHRNRTMDQYR

-284 VLEEG
+284 VIEEG

-346 WKGKGKGKGG
+346 RKGKGKGKGG

-369 GKRKGKSHLVEDDSY
+369 GRRKGKSHLVEDESY

-398 DEGYWAYED
+398 NEGYWAYED

-466 PSHSSQPSVQQAA
+466 PSHSSQPAVQQAA

-495 VSLTSVKVTQDED
+495 VSLTSVKVTPDED

-665 KMAKSTH
+665 RMAKSTH

-719 DDWEIDYHRRELIRH
+719 DDWEIDYHRKELIRH

-795 RTVFKIKAGAA
+795 RTVFKIKAGVA

-862 GLKRRLGRKTASP
+862 GLKRRLGRKTTSP

-880 FGKEFIGEL
+880 FGKGFIGEL

-909 GDDVEYSP
+909 GDDVDNYTP

-1004 VFNKCRVCSMSV
+1004 VFNKCRVCSTSV

-1098 AFFSDELLEYYK
+1098 AFFSDEFLEYYK

-1200 EQLTSEPPEEDVPTL
+1200 EQLTSEPPEEDVSTL

-1306 WHDVSIPNLDET
+1306 WHDVSIPNLDEA

-1444 TCAEGSYFSL
+1444 TCPEGSYFSL

-1489 IVYHSYDD
+1489 MVYHSYDD

-1516 EACWKD
+1516 EACWND

-1737 NNEVVPPHPPVGADG
+1737 NNEVVPPHPPVGTDG

-1788 MDDPHVNPPPG
+1788 MDDPHLNPPPG

-1805 PQPPPSMPPSTPE
+1805 PHPPPSMPPSTPE

-1857 ERIEIKQRHVS
+1857 ERLELKQRHVS

-1880 RVMTKKQKVQL
+1880 RVVTKKQKVQL

-1917 VSSND
+1917 AASSND

-1978 HGSDDTQPY
+1978 NGSDDTQPY
-1987 DSEFVQFERDYFVNL
+1987 DSEFVQFEGDYFVNL

-2021 FCQYLAKNGKK
+2021 FCQYLARNGKK

-2143 DLLHIDLKT
+2143 DILHTDLKT

-2301 CAWTPVIDEELLKF
+2301 CAWTPVVDEELLKF

-2380 NFISLEEEAEVLVSI
+2380 NLISLEEEAEVLVSI
-2395 FLPAERAYLAST
+2395 FLPAERSYLAST

-2457 KFKKKKVKASFKIG
+2457 KFKSKVKASFKIG

-2519 KDDEKCDKDMHT
+2519 NDDEKCDKDMHT

-2565 TIGDCKALNKLCKQ
+2565 TVGDCKALNKLCKQ
-2579 IVNDPMELKYWPLE
+2579 IVNDPMELKFWPLE

-2685 MRTDANNSVTT
+2685 MRTDANNLVTT

-2794 VFYLGESFQW
+2794 VFYLGESFQ
-2804 QLCAVNLFACW
+2804 
-2815 PFKSCVMNVSSL
+2815 
-2827 CMNAML
+2827 
-2833 KEIFIS
+2833 
-2839 FYEFVPAAQLACTH
+2839 
-2853 S
+2853 

>member
-1 MRQRMQP
+1 MDLYEDEPNDDYESYAMRQRMQP

-174 ADNNHVIVPWTDDMI
+174 ADNNHVVIPWTDDMI

-221 TADLFQDQRQSL
+221 TADLSQDQRQSL
-233 TSIITHRNRTMDQYR
+233 TSIMTHRNRTMDQYR

-284 VLEEG
+284 VIEEG

-346 WKGKGKGKGG
+346 RKGKGKGKGG

-369 GKRKGKSHLVEDDSY
+369 GKRKGKSHLVEDESY

-398 DEGYWAYED
+398 NEGYWAYED

-466 PSHSSQPSVQQAA
+466 PSHSSQPAVQQAA

-495 VSLTSVKVTQDED
+495 VSLTSVKVTPDED

-517 CAFLGQEANPVQKVE
+517 CAFLGQEANPVQKVD

-609 DKSWSVHT
+609 DKSWSVRT

-665 KMAKSTH
+665 RMAKSTH

-697 FSQHEHFEYSQL
+697 FSQNEHFEYSQL

-719 DDWEIDYHRRELIRH
+719 DDWEIDYHRKELIRH

-795 RTVFKIKAGAA
+795 RTVFKIKAGVA

-862 GLKRRLGRKTASP
+862 GLKRRLGRKTTSP

-909 GDDVEYSP
+909 GDDVDNYTP

-1098 AFFSDELLEYYK
+1098 AFFSDEFLEYYK

-1200 EQLTSEPPEEDVPTL
+1200 EQLTSEPPEEDVSTL

-1306 WHDVSIPNLDET
+1306 WHDVSIPNLDEA

-1444 TCAEGSYFSL
+1444 TCPEGSYFSL

-1489 IVYHSYDD
+1489 MVYHSYDD

-1516 EACWKD
+1516 EACWND

-1632 ESTNEKIVAL
+1632 ESTNERIVAL

-1703 YPHYKEFQV
+1703 YPHYKDFQV

-1773 DGANDSGEQDDSDFD
+1773 DGANDSGEQDDDSDFD
-1788 MDDPHVNPPPG
+1788 MDDPHLNPPLG

-1805 PQPPPSMPPSTPE
+1805 PHPPPSMPPSTPE

-1857 ERIEIKQRHVS
+1857 ERLEIKQRHVS

-1917 VSSND
+1917 AASSND

-1949 QSSQDTIPYQDVETE
+1949 QSSQDTIPYQDIETE

-1978 HGSDDTQPY
+1978 NGSDDTQPY
-1987 DSEFVQFERDYFVNL
+1987 DSEFVQFEGDYFVNL

-2143 DLLHIDLKT
+2143 DILHIDLKT

-2232 DVSSGTKTPKQVS
+2232 DVSSGTKTPKQIS

-2301 CAWTPVIDEELLKF
+2301 CAWTPVVDEELLKF

-2365 VWWLLEMNA
+2365 VWWLLEMNT

-2380 NFISLEEEAEVLVSI
+2380 NLISLEEEAEVLVSI
-2395 FLPAERAYLAST
+2395 FLPAERSYLAST

-2457 KFKKKKVKASFKIG
+2457 KFKSKVKASFKIG

-2565 TIGDCKALNKLCKQ
+2565 TVGDCKALNKLCKQ
-2579 IVNDPMELKYWPLE
+2579 IVNDPMELKFWPLE

-2685 MRTDANNSVTT
+2685 MRTDANNLVTT

-2794 VFYLGESFQW
+2794 VFYLGESFQ
-2804 QLCAVNLFACW
+2804 
-2815 PFKSCVMNVSSL
+2815 
-2827 CMNAML
+2827 
-2833 KEIFIS
+2833 
-2839 FYEFVPAAQLACTH
+2839 
-2853 S
+2853 

>member
-1 MRQRMQP
+1 MPLFSGSGAVKIMDLYEDEPNDDYESYAMRQRMQP

-134 RLEESWMDLCPELD
+134 RLEESWMDLRPELD

-174 ADNNHVIVPWTDDMI
+174 ADNNHVVIPWTDDMI

-221 TADLFQDQRQSL
+221 TADLSQDQRQSL
-233 TSIITHRNRTMDQYR
+233 TSIMTHRNRTMDQYR

-284 VLEEG
+284 VIEEG

-314 DVFWIWDDNDYSW
+314 DVFWIWDDKDYSW

-346 WKGKGKGKGG
+346 RKGKGKGG

-369 GKRKGKSHLVEDDSY
+369 GKRKGKSHLVEDESY

-398 DEGYWAYED
+398 NEGYWAYED

-495 VSLTSVKVTQDED
+495 VSLTSVKVTPDED

-665 KMAKSTH
+665 RMAKSTH

-719 DDWEIDYHRRELIRH
+719 DDWEIDYHRKELIRH

-795 RTVFKIKAGAA
+795 RTVFKIKAGVA

-862 GLKRRLGRKTASP
+862 GLKRRLGRKTTSP

-909 GDDVEYSP
+909 GDDVDNYTP

-1098 AFFSDELLEYYK
+1098 AFFSDEFLEYYK

-1143 AMSLEGDE
+1143 AMYLEGDE

-1200 EQLTSEPPEEDVPTL
+1200 EQLTSEPPEEDVSTL

-1306 WHDVSIPNLDET
+1306 WHDVSIPNLDEA

-1444 TCAEGSYFSL
+1444 TCPEGSYFSL

-1516 EACWKD
+1516 EACWND

-1773 DGANDSGEQDDSDFD
+1773 DGANDSGEQDDDSDFD
-1788 MDDPHVNPPPG
+1788 MDDPHLNPPPG

-1917 VSSND
+1917 AASSND

-1978 HGSDDTQPY
+1978 NGSDDTQPY
-1987 DSEFVQFERDYFVNL
+1987 DSEFVQFEGDYFVNL

-2143 DLLHIDLKT
+2143 DILHIDLKT

-2301 CAWTPVIDEELLKF
+2301 CAWTPVVDEELLKF

-2380 NFISLEEEAEVLVSI
+2380 NLISLEEEAEVLVSI
-2395 FLPAERAYLAST
+2395 FLPAERSYLAST

-2457 KFKKKKVKASFKIG
+2457 KFKSKVKASFKIG

-2565 TIGDCKALNKLCKQ
+2565 TVGDCKALNKLCKQ
-2579 IVNDPMELKYWPLE
+2579 IVNDPMELKFWPLE

-2685 MRTDANNSVTT
+2685 MRTDANNLVTT

-2794 VFYLGESFQW
+2794 VFYLGESFQ
-2804 QLCAVNLFACW
+2804 
-2815 PFKSCVMNVSSL
+2815 
-2827 CMNAML
+2827 
-2833 KEIFIS
+2833 
-2839 FYEFVPAAQLACTH
+2839 
-2853 S
+2853 

>member
-174 ADNNHVIVPWTDDMI
+174 ADNNHVIVPWNDDMI

-221 TADLFQDQRQSL
+221 TADLSQDQRQSL
-233 TSIITHRNRTMDQYR
+233 TSIMTHRNRTMDQYR

-346 WKGKGKGKGG
+346 RKGKGKGKGG

-369 GKRKGKSHLVEDDSY
+369 GKRKGKRHLVEDDSY

-398 DEGYWAYED
+398 NEGYWAYED

-439 GKGKKGHGPSE
+439 KGHGPSE

-466 PSHSSQPSVQQAA
+466 PSHSSQPTVQQAA

-508 QSMEPDLSG
+508 QSMEPDPSG

-657 LGIWKHQL
+657 LGIWKYQL
-665 KMAKSTH
+665 RMAKSTH

-697 FSQHEHFEYSQL
+697 FSQNEHFEYSQL

-795 RTVFKIKAGAA
+795 RTVFKIKAGAT

-889 EKELDMELDKS
+889 EKELDTELDKS

-964 DDKVE
+964 DDKME

-1098 AFFSDELLEYYK
+1098 AFFSDEFLEYYK

-1129 ETAVRLFKKQWTIM
+1129 ETAVRLFKKQWIIM

-1200 EQLTSEPPEEDVPTL
+1200 EQLTSEPPEEDVSTL

-1257 WHQDSSKFKDKGK
+1257 WHQDSSKFKEKGK

-1318 KEEIKDEGDLKRED
+1318 EEEIKDEGDLKRED

-1409 IFINNPSPQ
+1409 IYINNPSPQ

-1444 TCAEGSYFSL
+1444 TCPEGSYFSL

-1470 WERVDLQHFCNCE
+1470 WERVDLQHFCKCE

-1509 KKKFFSH
+1509 KKKFLSH

-1522 PHWKALPA
+1522 PHWKALPT

-1752 NDPIHPDDHGPPPE
+1752 NDPLHPDDHGPPPE

-1773 DGANDSGEQDDSDFD
+1773 DGVNDSGEQDDSDFD
-1788 MDDPHVNPPPG
+1788 MDDPHMNPPPG

-1837 AVMQPVPDD
+1837 AVMQPVPDE

-1917 VSSND
+1917 AASSND

-1978 HGSDDTQPY
+1978 NGSDDTQPY
-1987 DSEFVQFERDYFVNL
+1987 DSEFVQFEGDYFVNL

-2106 VCRGFQDAQK
+2106 VCRGFQDAPK

-2301 CAWTPVIDEELLKF
+2301 CAWTPVVDEELLKF

-2407 PQLTPEVVEELL
+2407 PQLTPKVVEELL

-2457 KFKKKKVKASFKIG
+2457 KFKNKVKASFKIG

-2565 TIGDCKALNKLCKQ
+2565 TIGDCKALNKLYKQ

-2685 MRTDANNSVTT
+2685 MRTDANNLVTT

-2752 AVRQGILKE
+2752 AVKQGILKE

-2815 PFKSCVMNVSSL
+2815 PFQFCVMNVASL
-2827 CMNAML
+2827 CMNVML

>member
-1 MRQRMQP
+1 MVAELKKIMDLYEDEPNDDYESYAMRQRMQP

-221 TADLFQDQRQSL
+221 TADLSQDQRQSL
-233 TSIITHRNRTMDQYR
+233 TSIMTHRNRTMDQYR

-309 LDALE
+309 LDSLE

-346 WKGKGKGKGG
+346 RKGKGKGKGG

-393 ENENW
+393 ENEKWN
-398 DEGYWAYED
+398 EGYWAYED

-508 QSMEPDLSG
+508 QSMEPDLLG

-583 EPTSSRFFFANSQQT
+583 ESTSSRFFFANSQQT

-609 DKSWSVHT
+609 DKSWSVRT

-665 KMAKSTH
+665 RMAKSTH

-697 FSQHEHFEYSQL
+697 FSQNEHFEYSQL

-795 RTVFKIKAGAA
+795 RTVFKIKAGAT

-1038 DHCEIELKKKK
+1038 DHCEIELKNKK

-1071 DKKETLTHLRSWN
+1071 ENKETLTPLRSWN

-1098 AFFSDELLEYYK
+1098 AFFSDEFLEYYK

-1151 RFNGVTIRQAVKMT
+1151 RFNSVTIRQAVKMT

-1200 EQLTSEPPEEDVPTL
+1200 EQLTSEPPEEDVSTL

-1257 WHQDSSKFKDKGK
+1257 WHQDSSKFKEKGK

-1306 WHDVSIPNLDET
+1306 WHDVSIPNLDEA

-1409 IFINNPSPQ
+1409 IYINNPSPQ

-1444 TCAEGSYFSL
+1444 TCPEGSYFSL

-1470 WERVDLQHFCNCE
+1470 WERVDLQHFCKCE
-1483 DEIRDM
+1483 DEIRHM

-1504 FEFLT
+1504 FGFLT

-1805 PQPPPSMPPSTPE
+1805 PNPPPSMPPSTPE

-1857 ERIEIKQRHVS
+1857 ERIEIKQRQVS

-1917 VSSND
+1917 ASSSND

-1964 EPIITEDEVEHLNS
+1964 EPIITEDEVEHLKSN
-1978 HGSDDTQPY
+1978 GSDDTQPY
-1987 DSEFVQFERDYFVNL
+1987 DSEFVQLEGDYFVNL
-2002 GHNSAAP
+2002 GHNSVAP

-2066 TAMKFRDRRKHKIE
+2066 TAMKFRDRRRHKIE

-2152 AFLQGETYDLERRVI
+2152 AFLQGGTYDLERRVI

-2301 CAWTPVIDEELLKF
+2301 CAWTPVVDEELLKF

-2457 KFKKKKVKASFKIG
+2457 KFKNKVKASFKIG

-2485 KWQLDEKT
+2485 KWQLDKKT

-2565 TIGDCKALNKLCKQ
+2565 TVGDCKALNKLCKQ

-2685 MRTDANNSVTT
+2685 MRTDANNLVTT

-2752 AVRQGILKE
+2752 AVKQGILKE

-2794 VFYLGESFQW
+2794 VFYLGESFQ
-2804 QLCAVNLFACW
+2804 
-2815 PFKSCVMNVSSL
+2815 
-2827 CMNAML
+2827 
-2833 KEIFIS
+2833 
-2839 FYEFVPAAQLACTH
+2839 
-2853 S
+2853 

>member
-1 MRQRMQP
+1 MPLFSGSGAVKIMDLYEDEPNDDYESYAMRQRMQP

-42 WCDITELEA
+42 RCDITELEA

-92 LRPHFV
+92 LRPHFA

-174 ADNNHVIVPWTDDMI
+174 ADNNHVVIPWTDDMI

-221 TADLFQDQRQSL
+221 TADLSQDQRQSL
-233 TSIITHRNRTMDQYR
+233 TSIMTHRNRTMDQYR

-284 VLEEG
+284 VIEEG

-346 WKGKGKGKGG
+346 RKGKGKGEGG

-369 GKRKGKSHLVEDDSY
+369 GKRKGKSHLVEDESY

-398 DEGYWAYED
+398 NEGYWAYED

-466 PSHSSQPSVQQAA
+466 PSHSSQPAVQQAA

-495 VSLTSVKVTQDED
+495 VSLTSVKVTPDED

-571 VDNNDCG
+571 VDKNDCG

-665 KMAKSTH
+665 RMAKSTH

-683 MSAVYFKTPEVTSF
+683 MSAVYFKTPEMTSF

-709 SVETFAYATD
+709 SVETFAFATD
-719 DDWEIDYHRRELIRH
+719 DDWEIDYHRKELIRH

-761 TTFLEMKNG
+761 TTSLEMKNG

-795 RTVFKIKAGAA
+795 RTVFKIKAGVA

-862 GLKRRLGRKTASP
+862 GLKRRLGRKTTSP

-909 GDDVEYSP
+909 GDDVDNYSP

-1098 AFFSDELLEYYK
+1098 AFFSDEFLEYYK

-1165 AWARN
+1165 VWARN

-1200 EQLTSEPPEEDVPTL
+1200 EQLTSEPPEEDVSTL

-1306 WHDVSIPNLDET
+1306 WHDVSIPNLDEA

-1444 TCAEGSYFSL
+1444 TCPEGSYFSL

-1516 EACWKD
+1516 EACWND

-1788 MDDPHVNPPPG
+1788 MDDPHLNPPPG

-1805 PQPPPSMPPSTPE
+1805 PHPPPSMPPSTPE

-1917 VSSND
+1917 AASSND

-1978 HGSDDTQPY
+1978 NGSDDTQPY
-1987 DSEFVQFERDYFVNL
+1987 DSEFVQFEGDYFVNL

-2301 CAWTPVIDEELLKF
+2301 CAWTPVVDEELLKF

-2380 NFISLEEEAEVLVSI
+2380 NLISLEEEAEVLVSI
-2395 FLPAERAYLAST
+2395 FLPAERSYLAST

-2457 KFKKKKVKASFKIG
+2457 KFKSKVKASFKIG

-2565 TIGDCKALNKLCKQ
+2565 TVGDCKALNKLCKQ
-2579 IVNDPMELKYWPLE
+2579 IVNDPMELKFWPLE

-2685 MRTDANNSVTT
+2685 MRTDANNLVTT

-2794 VFYLGESFQW
+2794 VFYLGESFQ
-2804 QLCAVNLFACW
+2804 
-2815 PFKSCVMNVSSL
+2815 
-2827 CMNAML
+2827 
-2833 KEIFIS
+2833 
-2839 FYEFVPAAQLACTH
+2839 
-2853 S
+2853 

>member
-221 TADLFQDQRQSL
+221 TADLSQDQRQSL
-233 TSIITHRNRTMDQYR
+233 TSIMTHRNRTMDQYR

-336 TRKGKGKGKG
+336 SKGKGKGR
-346 WKGKGKGKGG
+346 KGKGKGKGG

-398 DEGYWAYED
+398 NEGYWAYED

-479 LPSSASA
+479 IPSSASA

-571 VDNNDCG
+571 VDHNDCG

-643 FELSPQK
+643 FELPPQK

-665 KMAKSTH
+665 RMAKSTH

-697 FSQHEHFEYSQL
+697 FSQNEHFEYSQL

-806 LPAEELSHVKSSSK
+806 LPAEEFSHVKSSSK

-1084 EQNNCIPKAIVGDE
+1084 EQNNCIPRAIVGDE
-1098 AFFSDELLEYYK
+1098 AFFSDEFLEYYK

-1200 EQLTSEPPEEDVPTL
+1200 EQLTSEPPEEDVSTL

-1444 TCAEGSYFSL
+1444 TCPEGSYFSL

-1632 ESTNEKIVAL
+1632 ESTNERIVAL

-1917 VSSND
+1917 AASSND

-1978 HGSDDTQPY
+1978 NGSDDTQPY
-1987 DSEFVQFERDYFVNL
+1987 DSEFVQFEGDYFVNL

-2091 KTDKDGQFKKFKARW
+2091 KTDKDGQFKKFKARK

-2301 CAWTPVIDEELLKF
+2301 CAWTPVVDEELLKF
-2315 LESVEHKAGWIPYQ
+2315 LEPVEHKAGWIPYQ

-2380 NFISLEEEAEVLVSI
+2380 NLISLEEEAEVLVSI

-2457 KFKKKKVKASFKIG
+2457 KFKNKVKASFKIG

-2565 TIGDCKALNKLCKQ
+2565 TIGDCKALNRLCKQ

-2685 MRTDANNSVTT
+2685 MRTDANNLVTT

-2815 PFKSCVMNVSSL
+2815 PFQSCVMNVASL

>member
-1 MRQRMQP
+1 MPLFSGSGAVKIMDLSEDEPNDDYESYAMRQRMQP

-174 ADNNHVIVPWTDDMI
+174 ADNNHVIVPWTDDMV

-221 TADLFQDQRQSL
+221 TADLSQDQRQSL
-233 TSIITHRNRTMDQYR
+233 TSIMTHRNRTMDQYR

-336 TRKGKGKGKG
+336 TRKGKGKGR
-346 WKGKGKGKGG
+346 KGKGKGKGG

-398 DEGYWAYED
+398 NEGYWAYED

-466 PSHSSQPSVQQAA
+466 PSHSSQPTAQQAA
-479 LPSSASA
+479 LPSSAGA

-665 KMAKSTH
+665 RMAKSTH

-719 DDWEIDYHRRELIRH
+719 DDWEIDYHRRELIRR

-784 PEKRFDKQWKG
+784 PEKRFYKQWKG

-969 LYKLHV
+969 LYKFHV

-1098 AFFSDELLEYYK
+1098 AFFSDEFLEYYK

-1200 EQLTSEPPEEDVPTL
+1200 EQLTSEPPEEDVSTL

-1306 WHDVSIPNLDET
+1306 WHDVSIPNLDEA

-1444 TCAEGSYFSL
+1444 TCPEGSYFSL

-1504 FEFLT
+1504 FEFLK

-1587 DLDVRNDDI
+1587 DVDVRNDDI

-1737 NNEVVPPHPPVGADG
+1737 NNEVVPPHPPVVADG

-1911 DVPNPT
+1911 DVPNPMAA
-1917 VSSND
+1917 SSND

-1978 HGSDDTQPY
+1978 NGSDDTQPY
-1987 DSEFVQFERDYFVNL
+1987 DSEFVQFEGDYFVNL

-2255 TRDES
+2255 TRDEL

-2301 CAWTPVIDEELLKF
+2301 CAWTPVVDEELLKF

-2457 KFKKKKVKASFKIG
+2457 KFKSKVKASFKIG

-2685 MRTDANNSVTT
+2685 MRTDANNLVTT

-2794 VFYLGESFQW
+2794 VFYLGESFQ
-2804 QLCAVNLFACW
+2804 
-2815 PFKSCVMNVSSL
+2815 
-2827 CMNAML
+2827 
-2833 KEIFIS
+2833 
-2839 FYEFVPAAQLACTH
+2839 
-2853 S
+2853 

>member
-1 MRQRMQP
+1 MVAEQKKIMDLYEDEPNDDYESYAMRQRMQP

-174 ADNNHVIVPWTDDMI
+174 ADNNHVIVPWNDDMI

-221 TADLFQDQRQSL
+221 TADLSQDQRQSL
-233 TSIITHRNRTMDQYR
+233 TSIMTHRNRTMDQYR

-309 LDALE
+309 LDSLE

-346 WKGKGKGKGG
+346 RKGKGKGKGG

-398 DEGYWAYED
+398 NEGYWAYED

-466 PSHSSQPSVQQAA
+466 PSHSSQSTVQQAA

-609 DKSWSVHT
+609 DKSWSVRT

-630 LMSLPQMRNLGFQ
+630 LMSLPQMRNLGFR

-665 KMAKSTH
+665 RMAKSTH

-697 FSQHEHFEYSQL
+697 FSQNEHFEYSQL

-770 TKKVE
+770 TEKVE

-806 LPAEELSHVKSSSK
+806 IPAEELSHVKSSSK

-1071 DKKETLTHLRSWN
+1071 ENKETLTHLRSWN

-1098 AFFSDELLEYYK
+1098 AFFSDEFLEYYK

-1200 EQLTSEPPEEDVPTL
+1200 EQLTSEPPEEDVSTL

-1257 WHQDSSKFKDKGK
+1257 WHQDSSKFKEKGK

-1409 IFINNPSPQ
+1409 IYINNPSPQ

-1444 TCAEGSYFSL
+1444 TCPEGSYFSL
-1454 FLDQKRWHKIL
+1454 FLDQKRWHKTL

-1522 PHWKALPA
+1522 PHWKALPT

-1544 RSYVADKRQE
+1544 RSYVTDKRQE

-1683 ILLWNPGSHH
+1683 ILLWNPGSYH

-1737 NNEVVPPHPPVGADG
+1737 NNEVVPPHPPVGVDG

-1805 PQPPPSMPPSTPE
+1805 PNPPPSMPPSTPE

-1899 VPTVKPPNDDED
+1899 VPTVKPPNDVED

-1917 VSSND
+1917 AASSND
-1922 PTIPLPTTTPHSFT
+1922 LTIPLPTTTPHSFT

-1949 QSSQDTIPYQDVETE
+1949 QSSQDTIPYQDAETE
-1964 EPIITEDEVEHLNS
+1964 EPIITEDEVEHLRSN
-1978 HGSDDTQPY
+1978 GSDDTQPY
-1987 DSEFVQFERDYFVNL
+1987 DSEFVQFEGDYFVNL

-2301 CAWTPVIDEELLKF
+2301 CAWTPVVDEELLKF

-2445 DLFVTGTPDFLE
+2445 DLFVTGTPEFLE
-2457 KFKKKKVKASFKIG
+2457 KFKNKVKASFKIG

-2565 TIGDCKALNKLCKQ
+2565 TVGDCKALNKLCKQ
-2579 IVNDPMELKYWPLE
+2579 IVNDPMELRYWPLE

-2685 MRTDANNSVTT
+2685 MRTDANNLVTT

-2794 VFYLGESFQW
+2794 VFYLGESFQ
-2804 QLCAVNLFACW
+2804 
-2815 PFKSCVMNVSSL
+2815 
-2827 CMNAML
+2827 
-2833 KEIFIS
+2833 
-2839 FYEFVPAAQLACTH
+2839 
-2853 S
+2853 

>member
-1 MRQRMQP
+1 MPLFSGSGAVKIMDLYEDEPNDDYESYAMRQRMQP

-98 KGAQTVFLYRFMRFM
+98 KGAETVFLYRFMRFM

-148 LTSPAIVAEVTARRN
+148 LTSPAIVAEVAARRN
-163 AHNNAQAALHA
+163 AHNNAQAALFA
-174 ADNNHVIVPWTDDMI
+174 ADNNHVVIPWTDDMI
-189 QAVHNEAIGLHRQQ
+189 QAVHNEAIGLHRQA

-221 TADLFQDQRQSL
+221 TADLSQDQRQSL
-233 TSIITHRNRTMDQYR
+233 TSIMTHRNRTMDQYR

-284 VLEEG
+284 VIEEG

-314 DVFWIWDDNDYSW
+314 DVFWIWDENDYSW

-346 WKGKGKGKGG
+346 RKGKGKGG

-369 GKRKGKSHLVEDDSY
+369 GKGKRKGQGHLVEDESY

-398 DEGYWAYED
+398 NEGYWAYED

-486 SGFFVTHSD
+486 SSFFVTHSD

-532 EEGVAFHTENQ
+532 EEGVAFHTKNQ

-665 KMAKSTH
+665 RMAKSTH

-719 DDWEIDYHRRELIRH
+719 DDWEIDYHRRELTRH

-749 CPISFDDLESTR
+749 CPISFDLESTR

-900 DDVRKRRPK
+900 DDVRKRRQK
-909 GDDVEYSP
+909 GDDVDNYSP

-986 RRTSML
+986 QRTSML

-1098 AFFSDELLEYYK
+1098 AFFSDEFLEYYK

-1143 AMSLEGDE
+1143 AMSLEGE
-1151 RFNGVTIRQAVKMT
+1151 RLNGVTIRQAVKMT

-1200 EQLTSEPPEEDVPTL
+1200 EQLTSEPPEEDVSTL

-1306 WHDVSIPNLDET
+1306 WHDVSIPNLDEA

-1409 IFINNPSPQ
+1409 IYINNPSPQ

-1444 TCAEGSYFSL
+1444 TCPEGSYFSL

-1530 RFLAGLI
+1530 RFLAGFI

-1562 DFDQGLLCGTCMH
+1562 DFDQGLLCGPCMH

-1587 DLDVRNDDI
+1587 DLDLRNDDI

-1632 ESTNEKIVAL
+1632 ESTNEKIIAL
-1642 IPGLQNIRRMT
+1642 IPCLQNIRRMT

-1788 MDDPHVNPPPG
+1788 MDGPHVNPPPG

-1829 SNPDETIE
+1829 SNLDETIE

-1917 VSSND
+1917 AASSND

-1964 EPIITEDEVEHLNS
+1964 EHIITEDEVEHLNLS
-1978 HGSDDTQPY
+1978 NGSDDTQPY
-1987 DSEFVQFERDYFVNL
+1987 DSEFVQFEGDYFVNL

-2032 TPKAESVITPQVLQK
+2032 TPKAESVITPQVLRK

-2232 DVSSGTKTPKQVS
+2232 DVSSWYKDP
-2245 YYVDSPSGEM
+2245 E
-2255 TRDES
+2255 
-2260 FDIANEVR
+2260 A
-2268 QSFAVEERLF
+2268 
-2278 SLCHAEGKSLYQQQR
+2278 SL
-2293 YTQKKSED
+2293 
-2301 CAWTPVIDEELLKF
+2301 V
-2315 LESVEHKAGWIPYQ
+2315 
-2329 NGHAQVSY
+2329 
-2337 RAKALRTPDPY
+2337 
-2348 YTSKQYF
+2348 
-2355 FRTSIVKRKG
+2355 
-2365 VWWLLEMNA
+2365 
-2374 DIRKEK
+2374 
-2380 NFISLEEEAEVLVSI
+2380 
-2395 FLPAERAYLAST
+2395 
-2407 PQLTPEVVEELL
+2407 
-2419 EHFMDPVHGSN
+2419 
-2430 SKGRK
+2430 
-2435 TIGMCCLHVD
+2435 
-2445 DLFVTGTPDFLE
+2445 
-2457 KFKKKKVKASFKIG
+2457 
-2471 HEDVNDLMF
+2471 
-2480 TGQRV
+2480 
-2485 KWQLDEKT
+2485 
-2493 KKKSHI
+2493 
-2499 VVEQSLCVS
+2499 
-2508 ELTEIVIQKGQ
+2508 
-2519 KDDEKCDKDMHT
+2519 
-2531 AYRSLL
+2531 
-2537 GSINWLQ
+2537 
-2544 SRTQF
+2544 
-2549 QACYQ
+2549 
-2554 FSRCASAAASP
+2554 
-2565 TIGDCKALNKLCKQ
+2565 
-2579 IVNDPMELKYWPLE
+2579 
-2593 GNPRLMAMPDA
+2593 
-2604 AFRNNSDKSSQR
+2604 
-2616 AMVIFMS
+2616 
-2623 EPRKEKSRNSRGSL
+2623 
-2637 IFFESTKIKRTT
+2637 
-2649 LSTTVAELYAL
+2649 
-2660 MKCYGTCQMLRGLI
+2660 LRGLAI
-2674 KDITGHSCELH
+2674 RRDDAGRIVRHS
-2685 MRTDANNSVTT
+2685 
-2696 ASTTH
+2696 
-2701 VPEQQETIHMIQ
+2701 
-2713 MLRKEACSGSIADL
+2713 
-2727 SHIRTQWCL
+2727 
-2736 ADCLTKK
+2736 
-2743 SANPQALID
+2743 
-2752 AVRQGILKE
+2752 
-2761 VDAHP
+2761 
-2766 PFRTLVEHKA
+2766 
-2776 YLRSWLPT
+2776 
-2784 VCHHVNFALD
+2784 
-2794 VFYLGESFQW
+2794 
-2804 QLCAVNLFACW
+2804 
-2815 PFKSCVMNVSSL
+2815 
-2827 CMNAML
+2827 
-2833 KEIFIS
+2833 
-2839 FYEFVPAAQLACTH
+2839 
-2853 S
+2853 

>member
-1 MRQRMQP
+1 MPLFSGSGAVKIMDLYEDEPNDDYESYAMRQRMQP

-174 ADNNHVIVPWTDDMI
+174 ADNNHVVIPWTDDMI

-221 TADLFQDQRQSL
+221 TADLSQDQRQSL
-233 TSIITHRNRTMDQYR
+233 TSIMTHRNRTMDQYR

-284 VLEEG
+284 VIEEG

-346 WKGKGKGKGG
+346 RKGKGKGKGG

-369 GKRKGKSHLVEDDSY
+369 GKRKGKSHLVEDESY

-398 DEGYWAYED
+398 NEGYWAYED

-466 PSHSSQPSVQQAA
+466 PSHSSQPAVQQAA

-495 VSLTSVKVTQDED
+495 VSLTSVKVTPDED

-517 CAFLGQEANPVQKVE
+517 CAFLGQEANPVQKVD

-665 KMAKSTH
+665 RMAKSTH

-719 DDWEIDYHRRELIRH
+719 DDWEIDYHRKELIRH

-749 CPISFDDLESTR
+749 CPMSFDDLESTR

-795 RTVFKIKAGAA
+795 RTVFKIKAGVA

-862 GLKRRLGRKTASP
+862 GLKRRLGRKTTSP

-909 GDDVEYSP
+909 GDDVDNYTP

-1038 DHCEIELKKKK
+1038 DHCEVELEKKK

-1098 AFFSDELLEYYK
+1098 AFFSDEFLEYYK

-1200 EQLTSEPPEEDVPTL
+1200 EQLTSEPPEEDVSTL

-1244 SDGPYKQGDEVFY
+1244 SDGPYKQGDGVFY

-1306 WHDVSIPNLDET
+1306 WHDVSIPNLDEA
-1318 KEEIKDEGDLKRED
+1318 KEEIKDEVDLKRED

-1444 TCAEGSYFSL
+1444 TCPEGSYFSL

-1516 EACWKD
+1516 EACWND

-1632 ESTNEKIVAL
+1632 ESTNERIVAL

-1703 YPHYKEFQV
+1703 YPHYKDFQV

-1737 NNEVVPPHPPVGADG
+1737 NNEVIPPHPPVGADG

-1773 DGANDSGEQDDSDFD
+1773 DGANDSGEQDDDSDFD
-1788 MDDPHVNPPPG
+1788 MDDPHLNPPLG

-1805 PQPPPSMPPSTPE
+1805 PHPPPSMPPSTPE

-1857 ERIEIKQRHVS
+1857 ERLEIKQRHVS

-1917 VSSND
+1917 AASSND

-1949 QSSQDTIPYQDVETE
+1949 QSSQDTIPYQDIETE

-1978 HGSDDTQPY
+1978 NGSDDTQPY
-1987 DSEFVQFERDYFVNL
+1987 DSEFVQFEGDYFVNL

-2143 DLLHIDLKT
+2143 DILHIDLKT

-2301 CAWTPVIDEELLKF
+2301 CAWTPVVDEELLKF

-2365 VWWLLEMNA
+2365 VWWLLEMNT

-2380 NFISLEEEAEVLVSI
+2380 NLISLEEEAEVLVSI
-2395 FLPAERAYLAST
+2395 FLPAERSYLAST

-2457 KFKKKKVKASFKIG
+2457 KFKSKVKASFKIG

-2565 TIGDCKALNKLCKQ
+2565 TVGDCKALNKLCKQ
-2579 IVNDPMELKYWPLE
+2579 IVNDPMELKFWPLE

-2685 MRTDANNSVTT
+2685 MRTDANNLVTT

-2794 VFYLGESFQW
+2794 VFYLGESFQ
-2804 QLCAVNLFACW
+2804 
-2815 PFKSCVMNVSSL
+2815 
-2827 CMNAML
+2827 
-2833 KEIFIS
+2833 
-2839 FYEFVPAAQLACTH
+2839 
-2853 S
+2853 

>member
-1 MRQRMQP
+1 MPLFSGSGAVKIMDLYEDEPNDDYESYAMRQRMQP

-121 LMKWMTRFQIDGR
+121 LMKWMTRFQIDGK
-134 RLEESWMDLCPELD
+134 RLEEAWMDLCPELD

-221 TADLFQDQRQSL
+221 TADLSQDQRQSL
-233 TSIITHRNRTMDQYR
+233 TSIMTHRNRTMDQYR

-346 WKGKGKGKGG
+346 RKGKGKGKGG

-398 DEGYWAYED
+398 NEGYWAYED

-466 PSHSSQPSVQQAA
+466 PSHSSQSTVQQAA

-598 KCTEKLVIHMY
+598 KCTEKLVIYMY

-665 KMAKSTH
+665 RMAKSTH

-683 MSAVYFKTPEVTSF
+683 MSAVYFKAPEVTSF

-909 GDDVEYSP
+909 GDDVDYSP

-1098 AFFSDELLEYYK
+1098 AFFSDEFLEYYK

-1189 PDLFDVETANP
+1189 PDLFDIETANP
-1200 EQLTSEPPEEDVPTL
+1200 EQLTSEPPEEDVSTL
-1215 ALQRLAL
+1215 ALRRLAL

-1257 WHQDSSKFKDKGK
+1257 WHQDSSKFKEKGK

-1418 SARKMVFRFCFDVI
+1418 SARKMVLRFCFDVI

-1444 TCAEGSYFSL
+1444 TCPEGSYFSL

-1537 RATPEVS
+1537 KATPEVS

-1683 ILLWNPGSHH
+1683 ILLWNPGSYH

-1752 NDPIHPDDHGPPPE
+1752 NDPIHPDDHGPPPK

-1857 ERIEIKQRHVS
+1857 ERIEIKQRQVS

-1899 VPTVKPPNDDED
+1899 A
-1911 DVPNPT
+1911 
-1917 VSSND
+1917 
-1922 PTIPLPTTTPHSFT
+1922 TIPLPTTTPHSFT

-1964 EPIITEDEVEHLNS
+1964 EPIITEDEVEHLHSN
-1978 HGSDDTQPY
+1978 GSDDTQPY
-1987 DSEFVQFERDYFVNL
+1987 DSEFVQFEGDYFVNL
-2002 GHNSAAP
+2002 GHNSVAP

-2301 CAWTPVIDEELLKF
+2301 CAWTPVVDEELLKF
-2315 LESVEHKAGWIPYQ
+2315 LESVEHKACWIPYQ

-2445 DLFVTGTPDFLE
+2445 DLFVTGTPEFLE
-2457 KFKKKKVKASFKIG
+2457 KFKNKVKASFKIG

-2565 TIGDCKALNKLCKQ
+2565 TVGDCKALNKLCKQ

-2685 MRTDANNSVTT
+2685 MRTDANNLVTT

-2752 AVRQGILKE
+2752 AVKQGILKE

-2794 VFYLGESFQW
+2794 VFYLGESFQ
-2804 QLCAVNLFACW
+2804 
-2815 PFKSCVMNVSSL
+2815 
-2827 CMNAML
+2827 
-2833 KEIFIS
+2833 
-2839 FYEFVPAAQLACTH
+2839 
-2853 S
+2853 

>member
-1 MRQRMQP
+1 MPLFSGSGAVKIMDLYEDEPNDDYESYAMRQRMQP

-68 YKRLLDREQLRE
+68 YKRLLDRDQLRE

-221 TADLFQDQRQSL
+221 TADLSQDQRQSL
-233 TSIITHRNRTMDQYR
+233 TSIMTHRNRTMDQYR

-336 TRKGKGKGKG
+336 TRKGKGKGR
-346 WKGKGKGKGG
+346 KGKGKGKGG

-398 DEGYWAYED
+398 NEGYWAYED

-495 VSLTSVKVTQDED
+495 VSLTSVEVTQDED

-657 LGIWKHQL
+657 LGIWKYQL
-665 KMAKSTH
+665 RMAKSTH

-697 FSQHEHFEYSQL
+697 FSQNEHFEYSQL

-761 TTFLEMKNG
+761 TTFLETKNG

-1071 DKKETLTHLRSWN
+1071 ENKEILTHLRSWN

-1098 AFFSDELLEYYK
+1098 AFFSDEFLEYYK

-1151 RFNGVTIRQAVKMT
+1151 RFNSVTIRQAVKMT

-1200 EQLTSEPPEEDVPTL
+1200 EQLTSEPPEEDVSTL

-1257 WHQDSSKFKDKGK
+1257 WHQDSSKFKEKGK

-1306 WHDVSIPNLDET
+1306 WHDVSIPNLDEA

-1444 TCAEGSYFSL
+1444 TCPEGSYFSL

-1683 ILLWNPGSHH
+1683 ILLWNPGSYH

-1857 ERIEIKQRHVS
+1857 ERIEIKQRQVS

-1911 DVPNPT
+1911 DVLNPT
-1917 VSSND
+1917 AASSNE

-1949 QSSQDTIPYQDVETE
+1949 QPSQDTIPYQDVETE
-1964 EPIITEDEVEHLNS
+1964 EPIITEDEVEHLHSN
-1978 HGSDDTQPY
+1978 GSDDTQPY
-1987 DSEFVQFERDYFVNL
+1987 DSEFVQFEGDYFVNL

-2021 FCQYLAKNGKK
+2021 FCQYLAKNGKR

-2066 TAMKFRDRRKHKIE
+2066 TAMKFRDGRKHKIE

-2301 CAWTPVIDEELLKF
+2301 CAWTPVVDEELLKL

-2445 DLFVTGTPDFLE
+2445 DLFVTGTPEFLE
-2457 KFKKKKVKASFKIG
+2457 KFKNKVKASFKIG

-2565 TIGDCKALNKLCKQ
+2565 TVGDCKALNKLCKQ

-2685 MRTDANNSVTT
+2685 MRTDANNLVTT

-2794 VFYLGESFQW
+2794 VFYLGESFQ
-2804 QLCAVNLFACW
+2804 
-2815 PFKSCVMNVSSL
+2815 
-2827 CMNAML
+2827 
-2833 KEIFIS
+2833 
-2839 FYEFVPAAQLACTH
+2839 
-2853 S
+2853 

>member
-1 MRQRMQP
+1 MPLFSGSGAVKIMDLYEDEPNDDYESYAMRQRMQP

-134 RLEESWMDLCPELD
+134 RLEEAWMDLCPELD

-174 ADNNHVIVPWTDDMI
+174 ADNNHVIVPWNDDMI

-221 TADLFQDQRQSL
+221 TADLSQDQRQSL
-233 TSIITHRNRTMDQYR
+233 TSIMTHRNRTMDQYR

-346 WKGKGKGKGG
+346 RKGKGKGKGG

-398 DEGYWAYED
+398 NEGYWAYED

-466 PSHSSQPSVQQAA
+466 PSHSSQSTVQQAA

-657 LGIWKHQL
+657 LGIWKYQL
-665 KMAKSTH
+665 RMAKSTH

-697 FSQHEHFEYSQL
+697 FSQNEHFEYSQL

-749 CPISFDDLESTR
+749 CPISSDDLESTR

-795 RTVFKIKAGAA
+795 RTVFKIKAGAT

-862 GLKRRLGRKTASP
+862 DLKGRLGRKTASP
-875 SEHDD
+875 SEHDN

-909 GDDVEYSP
+909 GDDVDYSP

-1098 AFFSDELLEYYK
+1098 AFFSDEFLEYYK

-1129 ETAVRLFKKQWTIM
+1129 ETAVRLFKKQWIIM

-1189 PDLFDVETANP
+1189 PDLFDIETANP
-1200 EQLTSEPPEEDVPTL
+1200 EQLTSEPPEEDVSTL
-1215 ALQRLAL
+1215 ALRRLAL

-1257 WHQDSSKFKDKGK
+1257 WHQDSSKFKEKGK

-1409 IFINNPSPQ
+1409 IYINNPSPQ

-1444 TCAEGSYFSL
+1444 TSPEGSYFSL

-1483 DEIRDM
+1483 DEIRHM

-1683 ILLWNPGSHH
+1683 ILLWNPGSYH

-1752 NDPIHPDDHGPPPE
+1752 NDPIHPDDHGPPPK

-1799 GQPPFP
+1799 GQQPFP
-1805 PQPPPSMPPSTPE
+1805 PNPPPSMPPSTPE
-1818 VQFPTAQPSPF
+1818 VQFPTAQSSPF

-1857 ERIEIKQRHVS
+1857 ERIEIKQRQVS

-1899 VPTVKPPNDDED
+1899 APTVKPPNDDED

-1917 VSSND
+1917 AASSND

-1964 EPIITEDEVEHLNS
+1964 EPIITEDEVEHLHSN
-1978 HGSDDTQPY
+1978 GSDDTQPY
-1987 DSEFVQFERDYFVNL
+1987 DSEFVQFEGDYFVNL
-2002 GHNSAAP
+2002 GHNSVAP

-2301 CAWTPVIDEELLKF
+2301 CAWTPVVDEELLKF

-2445 DLFVTGTPDFLE
+2445 DLFVTGTPEFLE
-2457 KFKKKKVKASFKIG
+2457 KFKNKVKASFKIG

-2685 MRTDANNSVTT
+2685 MRTDANNLVTT

-2752 AVRQGILKE
+2752 AVKQGILKE

-2794 VFYLGESFQW
+2794 VFYLGESFQ
-2804 QLCAVNLFACW
+2804 
-2815 PFKSCVMNVSSL
+2815 
-2827 CMNAML
+2827 
-2833 KEIFIS
+2833 
-2839 FYEFVPAAQLACTH
+2839 
-2853 S
+2853 

>member
-1 MRQRMQP
+1 MPLFSGSGAVKIMDLYEDEPNDDYESYAMRQRMQP

-174 ADNNHVIVPWTDDMI
+174 ADNNHVVIPWTDDMI

-221 TADLFQDQRQSL
+221 TADLSQDQRQSL
-233 TSIITHRNRTMDQYR
+233 TSIMTHRNRTMDQYR
-248 VGELRETFIEMF
+248 EGELRETFIEMF

-284 VLEEG
+284 VIEEG

-346 WKGKGKGKGG
+346 RKGKGKGKGG

-369 GKRKGKSHLVEDDSY
+369 GKRKGKSHLVEDESY
-384 YANEEWQGY
+384 YANEDWQGY

-398 DEGYWAYED
+398 NEGYWAYED

-466 PSHSSQPSVQQAA
+466 PSHSSQPAVQQAA

-495 VSLTSVKVTQDED
+495 VSLTSVKVTPDED

-665 KMAKSTH
+665 RMAKSTH

-697 FSQHEHFEYSQL
+697 FSQNEHFEYSQL

-719 DDWEIDYHRRELIRH
+719 DDWEIDYHRKELIRH

-795 RTVFKIKAGAA
+795 RTVFKIKAGVA

-862 GLKRRLGRKTASP
+862 GLKRRLGRKTTSP

-909 GDDVEYSP
+909 GDDVDNYTP

-1049 YVVLL
+1049 YIVLL

-1098 AFFSDELLEYYK
+1098 AFFSDEFLEYYK

-1200 EQLTSEPPEEDVPTL
+1200 EQLTSEPPEEDVSTL

-1244 SDGPYKQGDEVFY
+1244 SDGPYRQGDEVFY

-1306 WHDVSIPNLDET
+1306 WHDVSIPNLDEA
-1318 KEEIKDEGDLKRED
+1318 KEEIKDEVDLKRED

-1444 TCAEGSYFSL
+1444 TCPEGSYFSL

-1516 EACWKD
+1516 EACWND

-1632 ESTNEKIVAL
+1632 ESTNERIVAL

-1703 YPHYKEFQV
+1703 YPHYKDFQV

-1773 DGANDSGEQDDSDFD
+1773 DGANDSGEQDDDSDFD
-1788 MDDPHVNPPPG
+1788 MDDPHLNPPLG

-1805 PQPPPSMPPSTPE
+1805 PHPPPSMPPSTPE

-1857 ERIEIKQRHVS
+1857 ERLEIKQRHVS

-1917 VSSND
+1917 AASSND

-1949 QSSQDTIPYQDVETE
+1949 QSSQDTIPYQDIETE

-1978 HGSDDTQPY
+1978 NGSDDTQPY
-1987 DSEFVQFERDYFVNL
+1987 DSEFVQFEGDYFVNL

-2143 DLLHIDLKT
+2143 DILHIDLKT

-2301 CAWTPVIDEELLKF
+2301 CAWTPVVDEELLKF

-2365 VWWLLEMNA
+2365 VWWLLEMNT

-2380 NFISLEEEAEVLVSI
+2380 NLISLEEEAEVLVSI
-2395 FLPAERAYLAST
+2395 FLPAERSYLAST

-2457 KFKKKKVKASFKIG
+2457 KFKSKVKASFKIG

-2565 TIGDCKALNKLCKQ
+2565 TVGDCKALNKLCKQ
-2579 IVNDPMELKYWPLE
+2579 IVNDPMELKFWPLE

-2685 MRTDANNSVTT
+2685 MRTDANNLVTT

-2794 VFYLGESFQW
+2794 VFYLGESLQ
-2804 QLCAVNLFACW
+2804 
-2815 PFKSCVMNVSSL
+2815 
-2827 CMNAML
+2827 
-2833 KEIFIS
+2833 
-2839 FYEFVPAAQLACTH
+2839 
-2853 S
+2853 

>member
-1 MRQRMQP
+1 MPLFSGSGAVKIMDLYEDEPNDDYESYAMRQRMQP

-163 AHNNAQAALHA
+163 AHNNAQAALFA
-174 ADNNHVIVPWTDDMI
+174 ADNNHVVIPWTDDMI
-189 QAVHNEAIGLHRQQ
+189 QAVRNEAIGLHRQA

-221 TADLFQDQRQSL
+221 TADLSQDQRQSL
-233 TSIITHRNRTMDQYR
+233 TSIMTHRNRTMDQYR

-284 VLEEG
+284 VIEEG

-314 DVFWIWDDNDYSW
+314 DVFWIWDENDYSW

-346 WKGKGKGKGG
+346 RKGKGKGKGG

-369 GKRKGKSHLVEDDSY
+369 GKRKGKSHLVEDESY

-398 DEGYWAYED
+398 NEGYWAYED

-665 KMAKSTH
+665 RMAKSTH

-775 KDDWRAVSG
+775 KDEWRAVSG

-828 DEVKPEHS
+828 DEVKPENS

-909 GDDVEYSP
+909 GDDVDYSP

-992 NLPERIYEKYED
+992 NLPERICEKYED

-1098 AFFSDELLEYYK
+1098 AFFSDEFLEYYK

-1200 EQLTSEPPEEDVPTL
+1200 EQLTSEPPEEDVSTL

-1306 WHDVSIPNLDET
+1306 WHDVSIPNLDEA
-1318 KEEIKDEGDLKRED
+1318 KEEIKDEVDLKRED

-1444 TCAEGSYFSL
+1444 TCPEGSYFSL

-1575 HDRYDEHSLLLR
+1575 LDRYDEHSLLLR

-1693 RIFFMFMSQL
+1693 RTFFMFMSQL

-1737 NNEVVPPHPPVGADG
+1737 NNEHPPVGADG

-1773 DGANDSGEQDDSDFD
+1773 DGANGSGEQDDSDFD

-1837 AVMQPVPDD
+1837 AVMQPAPDD
-1846 SSSEEPHITEP
+1846 SSSEEPHITES

-1917 VSSND
+1917 AASSND

-1978 HGSDDTQPY
+1978 NGSDDTQPY
-1987 DSEFVQFERDYFVNL
+1987 DSEFVQFEGDYFVNL

-2152 AFLQGETYDLERRVI
+2152 AFLQGETYDLERRVT

-2245 YYVDSPSGEM
+2245 YYVDLPSGEM

-2301 CAWTPVIDEELLKF
+2301 CAWTPVVDEELLKF

-2445 DLFVTGTPDFLE
+2445 DLFVTGTPEFLE
-2457 KFKKKKVKASFKIG
+2457 KFKSKVKASFKIG

-2549 QACYQ
+2549 EACFQ

-2565 TIGDCKALNKLCKQ
+2565 TVGDCKALNKLCKQ

-2616 AMVIFMS
+2616 AMVIIMS

-2685 MRTDANNSVTT
+2685 MRTDANNLVTT
-2696 ASTTH
+2696 ASATH

-2794 VFYLGESFQW
+2794 VFYLGESFQ
-2804 QLCAVNLFACW
+2804 
-2815 PFKSCVMNVSSL
+2815 
-2827 CMNAML
+2827 
-2833 KEIFIS
+2833 
-2839 FYEFVPAAQLACTH
+2839 
-2853 S
+2853 

>member
-1 MRQRMQP
+1 MPLFSGSGAVKIMDLYEDEPNDDYESYAMRQRMQP

-68 YKRLLDREQLRE
+68 YKRLLDREQLKE

-174 ADNNHVIVPWTDDMI
+174 ADNNHVIVPWNDDMI

-221 TADLFQDQRQSL
+221 TADLSQDQRQSL
-233 TSIITHRNRTMDQYR
+233 TSIMTHRNRTMDQYR

-274 SGSGGRRAFL
+274 SGSGERRAFL

-346 WKGKGKGKGG
+346 RKGKGKGG

-398 DEGYWAYED
+398 NEGYWAYED

-665 KMAKSTH
+665 RMAKSTH

-836 SPEEKAGKSK
+836 SPEEIAGKSK

-933 ESLEPRRISVP
+933 ESLEPRRISAP

-1098 AFFSDELLEYYK
+1098 AFFSDEFLEYYK

-1165 AWARN
+1165 AWASN

-1200 EQLTSEPPEEDVPTL
+1200 EQLTSEPPEEDVSTL

-1409 IFINNPSPQ
+1409 IYINNPSPQ

-1444 TCAEGSYFSL
+1444 TCPEGSYFSL

-1683 ILLWNPGSHH
+1683 ILLWNPGSHQ

-1805 PQPPPSMPPSTPE
+1805 PHPPPSMPPSTPE

-1917 VSSND
+1917 ASSSND

-1987 DSEFVQFERDYFVNL
+1987 DSEFVQFEGDYFVNL

-2047 YAKQIK
+2047 YVKQIK

-2080 NFVTGRWVLTI
+2080 NFVTGRWVLAI

-2301 CAWTPVIDEELLKF
+2301 CAWTPVVDEELLKF

-2380 NFISLEEEAEVLVSI
+2380 NFVSPEEEAEVLVSI

-2457 KFKKKKVKASFKIG
+2457 KFKSKVKASFKIG

-2531 AYRSLL
+2531 ANRSLL

-2565 TIGDCKALNKLCKQ
+2565 TVGDCKALNKLCKQ

-2685 MRTDANNSVTT
+2685 MRTDANNLVTT

-2752 AVRQGILKE
+2752 AVRQGLLKE

-2794 VFYLGESFQW
+2794 VFYLGESFQ
-2804 QLCAVNLFACW
+2804 
-2815 PFKSCVMNVSSL
+2815 
-2827 CMNAML
+2827 
-2833 KEIFIS
+2833 
-2839 FYEFVPAAQLACTH
+2839 
-2853 S
+2853 

>member
-1 MRQRMQP
+1 MPLFSGSGAVKIMDLYEDEPNDDYESYAMRQRMQP

-174 ADNNHVIVPWTDDMI
+174 ADNNHVIVPWNDDMI

-221 TADLFQDQRQSL
+221 TADLSQDQRQGL
-233 TSIITHRNRTMDQYR
+233 TSIMTHRNRTMDQHR

-336 TRKGKGKGKG
+336 TRKGKGKGR
-346 WKGKGKGKGG
+346 KGKGKGKGG
-356 RRFFRPRNKGKGK
+356 QRFFRPRNKGKGK

-398 DEGYWAYED
+398 NEGYWAYED
-407 ETAWQS
+407 EIAWQS

-466 PSHSSQPSVQQAA
+466 PSHSSQPTVQQAA

-665 KMAKSTH
+665 RMAKSTH

-806 LPAEELSHVKSSSK
+806 LPAEKLSHVKSSSK

-880 FGKEFIGEL
+880 FGKEFIVKL

-964 DDKVE
+964 DEKVE

-1016 APPPRAKISGIRASV
+1016 APPPRAKISSIRASV

-1098 AFFSDELLEYYK
+1098 AFFSDEFLEYYK

-1143 AMSLEGDE
+1143 ARSLEGDE

-1200 EQLTSEPPEEDVPTL
+1200 EQLTSEPPEEDVSTL

-1444 TCAEGSYFSL
+1444 TCPEGSYFSL

-1554 FLLEDILE
+1554 FLLEDLLE

-1805 PQPPPSMPPSTPE
+1805 PNPPPSMPPSTPE

-1899 VPTVKPPNDDED
+1899 VPTVKPPNDVED

-1917 VSSND
+1917 AASSND
-1922 PTIPLPTTTPHSFT
+1922 PRIPLPTTTPHSFT

-1978 HGSDDTQPY
+1978 NGSDDTQPY
-1987 DSEFVQFERDYFVNL
+1987 DSEFVQFEGDYFVNL

-2009 DFKSYDINGFRQ
+2009 DFKSYDINRFRQ

-2301 CAWTPVIDEELLKF
+2301 CAWTPVVDEELLKF

-2395 FLPAERAYLAST
+2395 FLPAELAYLAST

-2457 KFKKKKVKASFKIG
+2457 KFKNKVKASFKIG

-2685 MRTDANNSVTT
+2685 MRTDANNLVTT

-2794 VFYLGESFQW
+2794 VFYLGESFQ
-2804 QLCAVNLFACW
+2804 
-2815 PFKSCVMNVSSL
+2815 
-2827 CMNAML
+2827 
-2833 KEIFIS
+2833 
-2839 FYEFVPAAQLACTH
+2839 
-2853 S
+2853 

>member
-1 MRQRMQP
+1 MPLFSGSGAVKIMDLYEDEPNDDYESYAMRQRMQP

-113 KNNRGNAE
+113 ENNRGNAE

-174 ADNNHVIVPWTDDMI
+174 ADNNHVIVPWTDDMV
-189 QAVHNEAIGLHRQQ
+189 QAVHNEALGLHRQQ

-221 TADLFQDQRQSL
+221 TADLSQDQRQSL
-233 TSIITHRNRTMDQYR
+233 TSIMTHRNRTMDQYR

-346 WKGKGKGKGG
+346 RKGKGKGG
-356 RRFFRPRNKGKGK
+356 RRFFRPRNKGK

-398 DEGYWAYED
+398 NEGYWAYED

-466 PSHSSQPSVQQAA
+466 PSHSSQPTVQQAA

-517 CAFLGQEANPVQKVE
+517 CAFPGQEANPVQKVE

-543 MPPTVAILD
+543 MPPIVAILD

-665 KMAKSTH
+665 RMAKSTH

-795 RTVFKIKAGAA
+795 RTVFKLKAGAT

-909 GDDVEYSP
+909 GDDVDYSP

-1063 WATAQNSL
+1063 WTTAQNSL

-1098 AFFSDELLEYYK
+1098 AFFSDEFLEYYK

-1200 EQLTSEPPEEDVPTL
+1200 EQLTSEPPEEDVSTL

-1306 WHDVSIPNLDET
+1306 WHDVSIPNLDEA

-1409 IFINNPSPQ
+1409 IYINNPSPQ

-1444 TCAEGSYFSL
+1444 TCPEGSYFSL

-1470 WERVDLQHFCNCE
+1470 WERVDLQHFCKCE

-1683 ILLWNPGSHH
+1683 ILLWNPGSYH

-1703 YPHYKEFQV
+1703 YPHYKEFQM

-1729 RTTVGPPV
+1729 RTTVVPPV

-1773 DGANDSGEQDDSDFD
+1773 DGANDSGEQNDSDFD

-1837 AVMQPVPDD
+1837 AVMQPVPDE

-1857 ERIEIKQRHVS
+1857 ERIEIKQRQVS

-1880 RVMTKKQKVQL
+1880 RVMTKTQKVQL

-1917 VSSND
+1917 AASSND

-1978 HGSDDTQPY
+1978 NGSDDTQPY
-1987 DSEFVQFERDYFVNL
+1987 DSEFVQFEGDYFVNL

-2301 CAWTPVIDEELLKF
+2301 CAWTPVVDEELLKF

-2348 YTSKQYF
+2348 YNSKQYF

-2395 FLPAERAYLAST
+2395 LLPAERAYLAST

-2457 KFKKKKVKASFKIG
+2457 KFKSKVKASFKIG

-2493 KKKSHI
+2493 KEKSHI

-2565 TIGDCKALNKLCKQ
+2565 TVGDCKALNKLCKQ
-2579 IVNDPMELKYWPLE
+2579 IVNDPMELKFWPLE

-2685 MRTDANNSVTT
+2685 MRTDANNLVTT

-2713 MLRKEACSGSIADL
+2713 MLRKEACSGSIADV

-2794 VFYLGESFQW
+2794 VFYLGESFQ
-2804 QLCAVNLFACW
+2804 
-2815 PFKSCVMNVSSL
+2815 
-2827 CMNAML
+2827 
-2833 KEIFIS
+2833 
-2839 FYEFVPAAQLACTH
+2839 
-2853 S
+2853 

>member
-1 MRQRMQP
+1 MPLFSGSGAVKIMDLYEDEPNDDYESYAMRQRMQP

-214 IALIFIS
+214 IALTFIS
-221 TADLFQDQRQSL
+221 TADLSQDQRQSL
-233 TSIITHRNRTMDQYR
+233 TSIMTHRNRTMDQYR

-284 VLEEG
+284 VIEEG

-346 WKGKGKGKGG
+346 RKGKGKGG
-356 RRFFRPRNKGKGK
+356 RRFFRPRNKEKGK

-398 DEGYWAYED
+398 NEGYWAYED

-413 QGWDEWQEYDEY
+413 QCWDEWQEYDEY

-508 QSMEPDLSG
+508 QSMEPDPSG

-532 EEGVAFHTENQ
+532 EEGVAFHMENQ

-665 KMAKSTH
+665 RMAKSTH

-836 SPEEKAGKSK
+836 STEEKAGKSK

-900 DDVRKRRPK
+900 DNVRKRRPK

-917 SSDDERWEK
+917 SSDDERWEQ

-969 LYKLHV
+969 LYKLPV

-1098 AFFSDELLEYYK
+1098 AFFSDEFLEYYK

-1170 TQLTISGYSPL
+1170 TQLAISGYSPL

-1200 EQLTSEPPEEDVPTL
+1200 EQLTSEPPEEDVSTL

-1432 TWQCKRNKKFIV
+1432 TWQCKSRKKFIV
-1444 TCAEGSYFSL
+1444 TCPEESYFSL

-1516 EACWKD
+1516 EVCWKD

-1554 FLLEDILE
+1554 FLLEDLLE

-1632 ESTNEKIVAL
+1632 ESTNERIVAL

-1911 DVPNPT
+1911 EVPNPT
-1917 VSSND
+1917 AASSND

-1978 HGSDDTQPY
+1978 NGSDDTQPY
-1987 DSEFVQFERDYFVNL
+1987 DSEFVQFEGDYFVNL

-2232 DVSSGTKTPKQVS
+2232 DVSSGTKNPKQVS

-2445 DLFVTGTPDFLE
+2445 DLFVTGTPDFLK
-2457 KFKKKKVKASFKIG
+2457 KFKNKVKASFKIG

-2485 KWQLDEKT
+2485 KWQLDENT

-2565 TIGDCKALNKLCKQ
+2565 TVGDCKALNKLCKQ

-2685 MRTDANNSVTT
+2685 MRTDANNLVTT

-2794 VFYLGESFQW
+2794 VFYLGESFQ
-2804 QLCAVNLFACW
+2804 
-2815 PFKSCVMNVSSL
+2815 
-2827 CMNAML
+2827 
-2833 KEIFIS
+2833 
-2839 FYEFVPAAQLACTH
+2839 
-2853 S
+2853 